1 MKKENGIT
9 IVALSVTIIVLLILA
24 GISIKLVL
32 DNNGIIGNAQT
43 AKNQY
48 TEAEANTEQGIG
60 ELSNVLSSNLNH
72 NRNNGT
78 NTTTNTVN
86 PTPTPEPTKYTLTI
100 NAGAG
105 TTTGSTNVQGTS
117 GSTVTVST
125 PTPPSG
131 YTVILNGNDGVIGT
145 SSTASFKTTYSF
157 SRWNL
162 SGGGSISGTTY
173 TFGNSNGTLTA
184 QYIHTGRSL
193 PTATRSGYTFKGWY
207 TTATGGTKVGDAGT
221 VYTPT
226 SNVTIYAQWEKNVI
240 TSKLT
245 LNTGAGKA
253 NSDTSFQGNSGTSIA
268 ITSPTAPSSYV
279 LYLENNDGSYSSTTL
294 TSSFTFSGWSLSGGG
309 SISGSTYTFGDTD
322 GTLTAQY
329 TQKGITLTKPTRTG
343 YTLKGWYTASSGG
356 TKVGNGGD
364 VYKPSANGTTIYA
377 QWEQI
382 IVTSKV
388 TLNVGAGTANSDTSF
403 QGNSGTSITITKP
416 TAPSSY
422 TVYLENND
430 GSYSS
435 TSARSTFKFSGW
447 SLSGGGS
454 ISGSTYTFGD
464 TDGTLTAQYTQKG
477 ITLTKPTR
485 TGYTLKGWYTASSG
499 GTKVGNGGDVYKP
512 SANGTTIYAQW
523 EKDASAEYTLT
534 INAGAGTA
542 AGETSITGT
551 PGTTVKILNPYPPS
565 GYTITFNANNGYCST
580 GSLTTSY
587 SFNRWT
593 VTSGYGSVSG
603 QTYTFGNGNGTVTAS
618 YYQNGA
624 CLPTAT
630 RSGYTFKGW
639 YTYSSGGSKAGSA
652 GEYYYPSSNITL
664 YAQWEQVAS
673 VPDLTSSN
681 TTFRASTTN
690 WTNEY
695 VTVNVSTTVSGY
707 TLQTTTGNPTVE
719 SNWANTAYVTA
730 TSNCTVYA
738 RLTNG
743 STSGNYTSYNVTNID
758 KTPPAVMGK
767 GKMVINIDKAK
778 NQGYLQM
785 NSINDYE
792 SGISKLICY
801 YKFDG
806 DSYFTLLDS
815 YTYVT
820 MNGSEKGMNGGSYG
834 FTVTSSKIN
843 SSATGTLYMYANL
856 FDVAGN
862 CTKSYVASINLSTGS
877 ANYQEEVVSYSPIIT
892 QDTYSATDG
901 PVMVTARSP
910 QSGYTV
916 QITMEDPTVEEN
928 WEDISYIGVYEN
940 TTVYARLKSGSTTY
954 SYSTY
959 NVTNINSYDYT
970 SGRGRNTLAVDKS
983 VNKFSYQLNSIPA
996 GTGTAKTQTFKMY
1009 YRVKGSN
1016 GYQLKEVQ
1024 ESVSSGGSLRLT
1036 VEDSNLMN
1044 KKVFVYVVIINSDG
1058 TRTLVKEAWIDSSVS
1073 PWKTYY
1079 AEA

>member
-117 GSTVTVST
+117 GSKVTVST

-184 QYIHTGRSL
+184 QYTHTGRSL

-253 NSDTSFQGNSGTSIA
+253 NSDTSFQGNSGTSIT
-268 ITSPTAPSSYV
+268 ITNPTAPSSYV

-403 QGNSGTSITITKP
+403 QGNSGTSITITNP

-435 TSARSTFKFSGW
+435 TSAKSTFKFSGW

-454 ISGSTYTFGD
+454 ISGSTYTFG
-464 TDGTLTAQYTQKG
+464 TSNGTLTAQYTQTG
-477 ITLTKPTR
+477 ITLTRPTR

-551 PGTTVKILNPYPPS
+551 PGTTVKMLNPYPPS

-580 GSLTTSY
+580 SSLTTSY
-587 SFNRWT
+587 SFNGWT

-618 YYQNGA
+618 YNQNGA
-624 CLPTAT
+624 YLPTAT

-664 YAQWEQVAS
+664 YAQW
-673 VPDLTSSN
+673 
-681 TTFRASTTN
+681 
-690 WTNEY
+690 
-695 VTVNVSTTVSGY
+695 
-707 TLQTTTGNPTVE
+707 
-719 SNWANTAYVTA
+719 A
-730 TSNCTVYA
+730 TDA
-738 RLTNG
+738 
-743 STSGNYTSYNVTNID
+743 
-758 KTPPAVMGK
+758 
-767 GKMVINIDKAK
+767 
-778 NQGYLQM
+778 
-785 NSINDYE
+785 
-792 SGISKLICY
+792 
-801 YKFDG
+801 
-806 DSYFTLLDS
+806 
-815 YTYVT
+815 
-820 MNGSEKGMNGGSYG
+820 
-834 FTVTSSKIN
+834 
-843 SSATGTLYMYANL
+843 
-856 FDVAGN
+856 
-862 CTKSYVASINLSTGS
+862 
-877 ANYQEEVVSYSPIIT
+877 YSPIIT
-892 QDTYSATDG
+892 QDTYSATNG
-901 PVMVTARSP
+901 PVTVTARSP

-916 QITMEDPTVEEN
+916 QITMEDPTVESN
-928 WEDISYIGVYEN
+928 WEDISSIAVYEN
-940 TTVYARLKSGSTTY
+940 TAVYVRLKNGSTTY
-954 SYSTY
+954 SYSTH
-959 NVTNINSYDYT
+959 NVTNINAFNYT
-970 SGRGRNTLAVDKS
+970 SGRGRNTLVIDTS
-983 VNKFSYQLNSIPA
+983 TYTVQYQLNSIP
-996 GTGTAKTQTFKMY
+996 TGSSTTKTFTAY
-1009 YRVKGSN
+1009 YRVEGDNSYK
-1016 GYQLKEVQ
+1016 VQ
-1024 ESVSSGGSLRLT
+1024 EFSATVVSGGSYRLNMP
-1036 VEDSNLMN
+1036 VDSSAMS
-1044 KKVFVYVVIINSDG
+1044 KKVYVYVVITNTDG
-1058 TRTLVKEAWIDSSVS
+1058 TRTLVRKAWINCKTGS
-1073 PWKTYY
+1073 TYY
-1079 AEA
+1079 DP

>member
-1 MKKENGIT
+1 MMKKEKGIT

-60 ELSNVLSSNLNH
+60 ELSNALSSNLNH

-105 TTTGSTNVQGTS
+105 TTTGSTNIQGTS
-117 GSTVTVST
+117 GSKVTVSI

-184 QYIHTGRSL
+184 QYTHTGRSL

-207 TTATGGTKVGDAGT
+207 TTATGGKKVGDAGT

-253 NSDTSFQGNSGTSIA
+253 NSDTSFQGNSGTSIT
-268 ITSPTAPSSYV
+268 ITNPTAPSSYV

-403 QGNSGTSITITKP
+403 QGNSGTSITITNP

-454 ISGSTYTFGD
+454 ISGSTYTFG
-464 TDGTLTAQYTQKG
+464 TSNGTLTAQYTQTG
-477 ITLTKPTR
+477 ITLTRPTR

-551 PGTTVKILNPYPPS
+551 PGTTVKMLNPYPPS
-565 GYTITFNANNGYCST
+565 GYTIKFNANNGYCST
-580 GSLTTSY
+580 SSLTTSY

-624 CLPTAT
+624 YLPTAT

-664 YAQWEQVAS
+664 YAQW
-673 VPDLTSSN
+673 
-681 TTFRASTTN
+681 
-690 WTNEY
+690 
-695 VTVNVSTTVSGY
+695 
-707 TLQTTTGNPTVE
+707 
-719 SNWANTAYVTA
+719 A
-730 TSNCTVYA
+730 TDA
-738 RLTNG
+738 
-743 STSGNYTSYNVTNID
+743 
-758 KTPPAVMGK
+758 
-767 GKMVINIDKAK
+767 
-778 NQGYLQM
+778 
-785 NSINDYE
+785 
-792 SGISKLICY
+792 
-801 YKFDG
+801 
-806 DSYFTLLDS
+806 
-815 YTYVT
+815 
-820 MNGSEKGMNGGSYG
+820 
-834 FTVTSSKIN
+834 
-843 SSATGTLYMYANL
+843 
-856 FDVAGN
+856 
-862 CTKSYVASINLSTGS
+862 
-877 ANYQEEVVSYSPIIT
+877 YSPIIT
-892 QDTYSATDG
+892 QDTYSATNG
-901 PVMVTARSP
+901 PVTVTARSP

-916 QITMEDPTVEEN
+916 QITMEDPTVESN
-928 WEDISYIGVYEN
+928 WEDISSIAVYEN
-940 TTVYARLKSGSTTY
+940 TAVYVRLKNGSTTY
-954 SYSTY
+954 SYSTH
-959 NVTNINSYDYT
+959 NVTNINAFNYT
-970 SGRGRNTLAVDKS
+970 SGRGHNTLVIDTS
-983 VNKFSYQLNSIPA
+983 TYTVQYQLNSIP
-996 GTGTAKTQTFKMY
+996 TGSSTTKTFTAY
-1009 YRVKGSN
+1009 YRVEGDSSYK
-1016 GYQLKEVQ
+1016 VQ
-1024 ESVSSGGSLRLT
+1024 EFSATVVSGGSYRLNMP
-1036 VEDSNLMN
+1036 VDSSAMS
-1044 KKVFVYVVIINSDG
+1044 KKVYVYVVITNTDG
-1058 TRTLVKEAWIDSSVS
+1058 TRTLVRKAWINCKTGS
-1073 PWKTYY
+1073 TYY
-1079 AEA
+1079 DP

>member
-1 MKKENGIT
+1 MKKEKGIT

-48 TEAEANTEQGIG
+48 IEAEANTEQGIG
-60 ELSNVLSSNLNH
+60 ELSNALSSNLNH

-184 QYIHTGRSL
+184 QYTHTGRSL

-253 NSDTSFQGNSGTSIA
+253 NSDTSFQGNSGTSIT
-268 ITSPTAPSSYV
+268 ITNPTAPSSYTV
-279 LYLENNDGSYSSTTL
+279 YLENNDGSYSSTTL

-329 TQKGITLTKPTRTG
+329 TQTGITLTRPTRTG

-364 VYKPSANGTTIYA
+364 VYKPSANGT
-377 QWEQI
+377 
-382 IVTSKV
+382 
-388 TLNVGAGTANSDTSF
+388 
-403 QGNSGTSITITKP
+403 
-416 TAPSSY
+416 
-422 TVYLENND
+422 
-430 GSYSS
+430 
-435 TSARSTFKFSGW
+435 
-447 SLSGGGS
+447 
-454 ISGSTYTFGD
+454 
-464 TDGTLTAQYTQKG
+464 
-477 ITLTKPTR
+477 
-485 TGYTLKGWYTASSG
+485 
-499 GTKVGNGGDVYKP
+499 
-512 SANGTTIYAQW
+512 
-523 EKDASAEYTLT
+523 
-534 INAGAGTA
+534 
-542 AGETSITGT
+542 
-551 PGTTVKILNPYPPS
+551 
-565 GYTITFNANNGYCST
+565 
-580 GSLTTSY
+580 
-587 SFNRWT
+587 
-593 VTSGYGSVSG
+593 
-603 QTYTFGNGNGTVTAS
+603 
-618 YYQNGA
+618 
-624 CLPTAT
+624 
-630 RSGYTFKGW
+630 
-639 YTYSSGGSKAGSA
+639 
-652 GEYYYPSSNITL
+652 TL

-719 SNWANTAYVTA
+719 SNWANTSYVTA

-758 KTPPAVMGK
+758 KTPPAVMGR
-767 GKMVINIDKAK
+767 GKMTISIEKAK
-778 NQGYLQM
+778 NKGYLQM

-820 MNGSEKGMNGGSYG
+820 MNGSEKGMNGGSYR

-856 FDVAGN
+856 YDVAGN
-862 CTKSYVASINLSTGS
+862 CTKSYVASINLSTGLT
-877 ANYQEEVVSYSPIIT
+877 NYQEEVVSYTPIFTPSTTAYMTDANGASVTVRVTSPVSE
-892 QDTYSATDG
+892 Y
-901 PVMVTARSP
+901 
-910 QSGYTV
+910 YV
-916 QITMEDPTVEEN
+916 QTTTLDPTVSSN
-928 WEDISYIGVYEN
+928 WSN
-940 TTVYARLKSGSTTY
+940 TTTRTFSQNGTLYARLTNGYTTY
-954 SYSTY
+954 DYVEY
-959 NVTNINSYDYT
+959 NVTNIASSAYSYGKGMVT
-970 SGRGRNTLAVDKS
+970 ISRNNTL
-983 VNKFSYQLNSIPA
+983 NKVYMQLNSLRCHSSGI
-996 GTGTAKTQTFKMY
+996 KKFILY
-1009 YRVKGSN
+1009 YRTDESEMYKFVEFDASSSPIQAGGSYRVEAQDADFA
-1016 GYQLKEVQ
+1016 GKKIYAYTTGIP
-1024 ESVSSGGSLRLT
+1024 VSSTGAYTST
-1036 VEDSNLMN
+1036 VECTISA
-1044 KKVFVYVVIINSDG
+1044 DG
-1058 TRTLVKEAWIDSSVS
+1058 STTTVGQ
-1073 PWKTYY
+1073 
-1079 AEA
+1079 

>member
-1 MKKENGIT
+1 MKKEKGIT

-48 TEAEANTEQGIG
+48 IEAEANTEQGIG
-60 ELSNVLSSNLNH
+60 ELSNALSSSLNH

-78 NTTTNTVN
+78 DTTTNTVN

-117 GSTVTVST
+117 GSKVTVST

-184 QYIHTGRSL
+184 QYTHTGRSL

-221 VYTPT
+221 VYRPT
-226 SNVTIYAQWEKNVI
+226 SNVTIYAQWEQIIV
-240 TSKLT
+240 TSRVT
-245 LNTGAGKA
+245 LNVGAGKA
-253 NSDTSFQGNSGTSIA
+253 NSDTSFQGNSGTSI
-268 ITSPTAPSSYV
+268 
-279 LYLENNDGSYSSTTL
+279 
-294 TSSFTFSGWSLSGGG
+294 
-309 SISGSTYTFGDTD
+309 
-322 GTLTAQY
+322 
-329 TQKGITLTKPTRTG
+329 
-343 YTLKGWYTASSGG
+343 
-356 TKVGNGGD
+356 
-364 VYKPSANGTTIYA
+364 
-377 QWEQI
+377 
-382 IVTSKV
+382 
-388 TLNVGAGTANSDTSF
+388 
-403 QGNSGTSITITKP
+403 TITNP

-454 ISGSTYTFGD
+454 ISGSTYTFG
-464 TDGTLTAQYTQKG
+464 TSNGTLTAQYTQTG
-477 ITLTKPTR
+477 ITLTRPTR

-551 PGTTVKILNPYPPS
+551 PGTTVKMLNPYPPS

-580 GSLTTSY
+580 SSLTTSY
-587 SFNRWT
+587 SFNGWT

-681 TTFRASTTN
+681 TTFRTSTTN
-690 WTNEY
+690 WTHEY

-758 KTPPAVMGK
+758 KTKPDAIGK
-767 GKMVINIDKAK
+767 GRLTISVDKAK

-785 NSINDYE
+785 NSIYDQ
-792 SGISKLICY
+792 
-801 YKFDG
+801 G
-806 DSYFTLLDS
+806 DSGQTASGVARIDGYYRFEGESTATFISS
-815 YTYVT
+815 YTYAT
-820 MNGSEKGMNGGSYG
+820 INGSEVGMSGGSCR
-834 FTVTSSKIN
+834 FAATSSKITP
-843 SSATGTLYMYANL
+843 SATGTLYMYAIVY
-856 FDVAGN
+856 DVAGN
-862 CTKSYVASINLSTGS
+862 YQRSWTASINLADTSDTK
-877 ANYQEEVVSYSPIIT
+877 YFEE
-892 QDTYSATDG
+892 
-901 PVMVTARSP
+901 
-910 QSGYTV
+910 
-916 QITMEDPTVEEN
+916 
-928 WEDISYIGVYEN
+928 
-940 TTVYARLKSGSTTY
+940 
-954 SYSTY
+954 
-959 NVTNINSYDYT
+959 
-970 SGRGRNTLAVDKS
+970 
-983 VNKFSYQLNSIPA
+983 
-996 GTGTAKTQTFKMY
+996 
-1009 YRVKGSN
+1009 
-1016 GYQLKEVQ
+1016 
-1024 ESVSSGGSLRLT
+1024 
-1036 VEDSNLMN
+1036 
-1044 KKVFVYVVIINSDG
+1044 
-1058 TRTLVKEAWIDSSVS
+1058 
-1073 PWKTYY
+1073 
-1079 AEA
+1079 

>member
-48 TEAEANTEQGIG
+48 IEAEANTEQGIG
-60 ELSNVLSSNLNH
+60 ELSNALSSSLNH

-86 PTPTPEPTKYTLTI
+86 PTPTPEPTKYSLTI

-184 QYIHTGRSL
+184 QYTHTGRSL

-240 TSKLT
+240 TSK
-245 LNTGAGKA
+245 
-253 NSDTSFQGNSGTSIA
+253 
-268 ITSPTAPSSYV
+268 
-279 LYLENNDGSYSSTTL
+279 
-294 TSSFTFSGWSLSGGG
+294 
-309 SISGSTYTFGDTD
+309 
-322 GTLTAQY
+322 
-329 TQKGITLTKPTRTG
+329 
-343 YTLKGWYTASSGG
+343 
-356 TKVGNGGD
+356 
-364 VYKPSANGTTIYA
+364 
-377 QWEQI
+377 
-382 IVTSKV
+382 V

-403 QGNSGTSITITKP
+403 QGNSGTSITITNP

-464 TDGTLTAQYTQKG
+464 TDGTLTAQYTQIG
-477 ITLTKPTR
+477 ITLTRPTRTGYTLKGWYTASSGGTKVGNGGDVYKPSANGTTIYAQWEQIIVTSRVTLNVGAGTANSDTSFQGNSGTSITITNPTAPSSYTVYLENNDGSYSSTSARSTFKFSGWSLSGGGSISGSTYTFGDTDGTLTAQYTQIGITLTRPTR

-551 PGTTVKILNPYPPS
+551 PGTTVKMLNPYPPS

-580 GSLTTSY
+580 SSLTTSY
-587 SFNRWT
+587 SFNGWT

-624 CLPTAT
+624 YLPTAT

-639 YTYSSGGSKAGSA
+639 YTYSSGGSKAGDA
-652 GEYYYPSSNITL
+652 GAYYYPSSNITL
-664 YAQWEQVAS
+664 YAQWAT
-673 VPDLTSSN
+673 D
-681 TTFRASTTN
+681 
-690 WTNEY
+690 
-695 VTVNVSTTVSGY
+695 
-707 TLQTTTGNPTVE
+707 
-719 SNWANTAYVTA
+719 AN
-730 TSNCTVYA
+730 
-738 RLTNG
+738 
-743 STSGNYTSYNVTNID
+743 
-758 KTPPAVMGK
+758 
-767 GKMVINIDKAK
+767 
-778 NQGYLQM
+778 
-785 NSINDYE
+785 
-792 SGISKLICY
+792 
-801 YKFDG
+801 
-806 DSYFTLLDS
+806 
-815 YTYVT
+815 
-820 MNGSEKGMNGGSYG
+820 
-834 FTVTSSKIN
+834 
-843 SSATGTLYMYANL
+843 
-856 FDVAGN
+856 
-862 CTKSYVASINLSTGS
+862 
-877 ANYQEEVVSYSPIIT
+877 SPIIT
-892 QDTYSATDG
+892 QDTYSATNG
-901 PVMVTARSP
+901 PVTVTARSP

-916 QITMEDPTVEEN
+916 QITMEDPTVESN
-928 WEDISYIGVYEN
+928 WEDISSIAVYEN
-940 TTVYARLKSGSTTY
+940 TAVYVRLKNGSTTY
-954 SYSTY
+954 SYSTH
-959 NVTNINSYDYT
+959 NVTNINAFNYT
-970 SGRGRNTLAVDKS
+970 SGRGRNTLSVDKS
-983 VNKFSYQLNSIPA
+983 TYTVHYQLNSIPA
-996 GTGTAKTQTFKMY
+996 GSSTTKTFTAY
-1009 YRVKGSN
+1009 YRVEGDSSYK
-1016 GYQLKEVQ
+1016 VQ
-1024 ESVSSGGSLRLT
+1024 EVSDTIISGGSRRLNMP
-1036 VEDSNLMN
+1036 VDSSTMS
-1044 KKVFVYVVIINSDG
+1044 KKVYVYVVITNTDG
-1058 TRTLVKEAWIDSSVS
+1058 TRTLVRKAWINCKTGS
-1073 PWKTYY
+1073 TYY
-1079 AEA
+1079 DP

>member
-1 MKKENGIT
+1 MKKEKGIT

-48 TEAEANTEQGIG
+48 IEAEANTELGIG
-60 ELSNVLSSNLNH
+60 ELSNALSSSLNH

-78 NTTTNTVN
+78 DTTTNTVN

-117 GSTVTVST
+117 GSKVTVST

-184 QYIHTGRSL
+184 QYTHTGRSL

-253 NSDTSFQGNSGTSIA
+253 NSDTSFQGNSGTSI
-268 ITSPTAPSSYV
+268 
-279 LYLENNDGSYSSTTL
+279 
-294 TSSFTFSGWSLSGGG
+294 
-309 SISGSTYTFGDTD
+309 
-322 GTLTAQY
+322 
-329 TQKGITLTKPTRTG
+329 
-343 YTLKGWYTASSGG
+343 
-356 TKVGNGGD
+356 
-364 VYKPSANGTTIYA
+364 
-377 QWEQI
+377 
-382 IVTSKV
+382 
-388 TLNVGAGTANSDTSF
+388 
-403 QGNSGTSITITKP
+403 TITNP

-454 ISGSTYTFGD
+454 ISGSTYTFG
-464 TDGTLTAQYTQKG
+464 TSDGTLTAQYTQTG
-477 ITLTKPTR
+477 ITLLRPTR

-551 PGTTVKILNPYPPS
+551 PGTTVKMLNPYPPS

-580 GSLTTSY
+580 SSLTTSY
-587 SFNRWT
+587 SFNGWT

-681 TTFRASTTN
+681 TTFRTSTTN
-690 WTNEY
+690 WTHEY

-758 KTPPAVMGK
+758 KTKPDAIGK
-767 GKMVINIDKAK
+767 GRLTISVDKAK

-785 NSINDYE
+785 NSIYDQ
-792 SGISKLICY
+792 
-801 YKFDG
+801 G
-806 DSYFTLLDS
+806 DSGQTASGVARIDGYYRFEGESTATFISS
-815 YTYVT
+815 YTYAT
-820 MNGSEKGMNGGSYG
+820 INGSEVGMSGGSCR
-834 FTVTSSKIN
+834 FAATSSKITP
-843 SSATGTLYMYANL
+843 SATGTLYMYAIVY
-856 FDVAGN
+856 DVAGN
-862 CTKSYVASINLSTGS
+862 YQRSWTASINLADTSDTK
-877 ANYQEEVVSYSPIIT
+877 YFEE
-892 QDTYSATDG
+892 
-901 PVMVTARSP
+901 
-910 QSGYTV
+910 
-916 QITMEDPTVEEN
+916 
-928 WEDISYIGVYEN
+928 
-940 TTVYARLKSGSTTY
+940 
-954 SYSTY
+954 
-959 NVTNINSYDYT
+959 
-970 SGRGRNTLAVDKS
+970 
-983 VNKFSYQLNSIPA
+983 
-996 GTGTAKTQTFKMY
+996 
-1009 YRVKGSN
+1009 
-1016 GYQLKEVQ
+1016 
-1024 ESVSSGGSLRLT
+1024 
-1036 VEDSNLMN
+1036 
-1044 KKVFVYVVIINSDG
+1044 
-1058 TRTLVKEAWIDSSVS
+1058 
-1073 PWKTYY
+1073 
-1079 AEA
+1079 

>member
-48 TEAEANTEQGIG
+48 TEAEANAEQGIG

-100 NAGAG
+100 NAGVG
-105 TTTGSTNVQGTS
+105 TTTGSKNVQGTS
-117 GSTVTVST
+117 GSTVTVSN

-131 YTVILNGNDGVIGT
+131 YTVTLNGNDGVIGT

-184 QYIHTGRSL
+184 QYTHTGRSL

-253 NSDTSFQGNSGTSIA
+253 NSDTSFQGNSGTSIT

-403 QGNSGTSITITKP
+403 QGNSGTSITITNP

-422 TVYLENND
+422 IVYLENND

-454 ISGSTYTFGD
+454 ISGSTYTFG
-464 TDGTLTAQYTQKG
+464 TSNGTLTAQYTQTG
-477 ITLTKPTR
+477 ITLTRPTR

-624 CLPTAT
+624 YLPTAT

-664 YAQWEQVAS
+664 YAQWAT
-673 VPDLTSSN
+673 D
-681 TTFRASTTN
+681 
-690 WTNEY
+690 
-695 VTVNVSTTVSGY
+695 
-707 TLQTTTGNPTVE
+707 
-719 SNWANTAYVTA
+719 AN
-730 TSNCTVYA
+730 
-738 RLTNG
+738 
-743 STSGNYTSYNVTNID
+743 
-758 KTPPAVMGK
+758 
-767 GKMVINIDKAK
+767 
-778 NQGYLQM
+778 
-785 NSINDYE
+785 
-792 SGISKLICY
+792 
-801 YKFDG
+801 
-806 DSYFTLLDS
+806 
-815 YTYVT
+815 
-820 MNGSEKGMNGGSYG
+820 
-834 FTVTSSKIN
+834 
-843 SSATGTLYMYANL
+843 
-856 FDVAGN
+856 
-862 CTKSYVASINLSTGS
+862 
-877 ANYQEEVVSYSPIIT
+877 SPIIT
-892 QDTYSATDG
+892 QDTYSATNG
-901 PVMVTARSP
+901 PVTVTARSP

-916 QITMEDPTVEEN
+916 QITMEDPTVESN
-928 WEDISYIGVYEN
+928 WEDISSIAVYEN
-940 TTVYARLKSGSTTY
+940 TAVYVRLKNGSTTY
-954 SYSTY
+954 SYSTH
-959 NVTNINSYDYT
+959 NVTNINAFNYT
-970 SGRGRNTLAVDKS
+970 SGRGRNTLVIDTS
-983 VNKFSYQLNSIPA
+983 TYTVQYQLNSIP
-996 GTGTAKTQTFKMY
+996 TGSSTTKTFTAY
-1009 YRVKGSN
+1009 YRVEGDNSYKVREFSAT
-1016 GYQLKEVQ
+1016 V
-1024 ESVSSGGSLRLT
+1024 VSGGSYRLNMP
-1036 VEDSNLMN
+1036 VDSSAMS
-1044 KKVFVYVVIINSDG
+1044 KKVYVYVVITNTDG
-1058 TRTLVKEAWIDSSVS
+1058 TRTLVRKAWINCKTGS
-1073 PWKTYY
+1073 TYY
-1079 AEA
+1079 DP

>member
-1 MKKENGIT
+1 MKKEKGIT

-48 TEAEANTEQGIG
+48 IEAEANTEQGIG
-60 ELSNVLSSNLNH
+60 ELSNALSSNLNH

-253 NSDTSFQGNSGTSIA
+253 NSDTSFQGNSGTSI
-268 ITSPTAPSSYV
+268 
-279 LYLENNDGSYSSTTL
+279 
-294 TSSFTFSGWSLSGGG
+294 
-309 SISGSTYTFGDTD
+309 
-322 GTLTAQY
+322 
-329 TQKGITLTKPTRTG
+329 
-343 YTLKGWYTASSGG
+343 
-356 TKVGNGGD
+356 
-364 VYKPSANGTTIYA
+364 
-377 QWEQI
+377 
-382 IVTSKV
+382 
-388 TLNVGAGTANSDTSF
+388 
-403 QGNSGTSITITKP
+403 TITNP

-435 TSARSTFKFSGW
+435 TSAKSTFKFSGW

-464 TDGTLTAQYTQKG
+464 TDGTLTAQYTQTG
-477 ITLTKPTR
+477 ITLTRPTR

-542 AGETSITGT
+542 TGETTITGA
-551 PGTTVKILNPYPPS
+551 PGTTVTMLNPYPPS
-565 GYTITFNANNGYCST
+565 GYTIKFNENNGYCST
-580 GSLTTSY
+580 SSITTAY
-587 SFNRWT
+587 SFNGWT

-603 QTYTFGNGNGTVTAS
+603 RTYTFGNGNGTVTAS

-681 TTFRASTTN
+681 TTFRTSTTN

-758 KTPPAVMGK
+758 KTKPDAIGK
-767 GKMVINIDKAK
+767 GRLTISVDKAK

-785 NSINDYE
+785 NSIYDQ
-792 SGISKLICY
+792 
-801 YKFDG
+801 G
-806 DSYFTLLDS
+806 DSGQTASGVARIDGYYRFEGESTATFISS
-815 YTYVT
+815 YTYAT
-820 MNGSEKGMNGGSYG
+820 INGSEVGMSGGSCR
-834 FTVTSSKIN
+834 FAATSSKITP
-843 SSATGTLYMYANL
+843 SATGTLYMYAIVY
-856 FDVAGN
+856 DVAGN
-862 CTKSYVASINLSTGS
+862 YQRSWTASINLADTSDTK
-877 ANYQEEVVSYSPIIT
+877 YFEE
-892 QDTYSATDG
+892 
-901 PVMVTARSP
+901 
-910 QSGYTV
+910 
-916 QITMEDPTVEEN
+916 
-928 WEDISYIGVYEN
+928 
-940 TTVYARLKSGSTTY
+940 
-954 SYSTY
+954 
-959 NVTNINSYDYT
+959 
-970 SGRGRNTLAVDKS
+970 
-983 VNKFSYQLNSIPA
+983 
-996 GTGTAKTQTFKMY
+996 
-1009 YRVKGSN
+1009 
-1016 GYQLKEVQ
+1016 
-1024 ESVSSGGSLRLT
+1024 
-1036 VEDSNLMN
+1036 
-1044 KKVFVYVVIINSDG
+1044 
-1058 TRTLVKEAWIDSSVS
+1058 
-1073 PWKTYY
+1073 
-1079 AEA
+1079 

>member
-1 MKKENGIT
+1 MKKEKGIT
-9 IVALSVTIIVLLILA
+9 IVALSVTIIVLLIIA

-48 TEAEANTEQGIG
+48 IEAEANTEQGIG
-60 ELSNVLSSNLNH
+60 ELSNALSSNLNH
-72 NRNNGT
+72 NRDDGT

-117 GSTVTVST
+117 GSTVTVSN

-131 YTVILNGNDGVIGT
+131 YTVTLNGNDGVIGT

-184 QYIHTGRSL
+184 QYTHTGRSL

-207 TTATGGTKVGDAGT
+207 TTVTGGTKVGDAGT

-245 LNTGAGKA
+245 LNTGAGTA

-403 QGNSGTSITITKP
+403 QGNSGTSITITNP

-454 ISGSTYTFGD
+454 ISGSTYTFG
-464 TDGTLTAQYTQKG
+464 TSNGTLTAQYTQTG
-477 ITLTKPTR
+477 ITLTRPTR

-542 AGETSITGT
+542 TGETTITGA
-551 PGTTVKILNPYPPS
+551 PGTTVTMLNPYPPS
-565 GYTITFNANNGYCST
+565 GYTIIFNENNGYCST
-580 GSLTTSY
+580 SSITTAY
-587 SFNRWT
+587 SFSGWT

-603 QTYTFGNGNGTVTAS
+603 RTYTFGNGNGTVTAS

-624 CLPTAT
+624 YLPTAT

-719 SNWANTAYVTA
+719 SNWANTSYVTA

-758 KTPPAVMGK
+758 KTKPDAIGK
-767 GKMVINIDKAK
+767 GRLTISMDTAK
-778 NQGYLQM
+778 NNGFLQM
-785 NSINDYE
+785 NSIYDQ
-792 SGISKLICY
+792 
-801 YKFDG
+801 G
-806 DSYFTLLDS
+806 DSGQTASGVARIDGYYRFEGESTATFIGS
-815 YTYVT
+815 YTYAT
-820 MNGSEKGMNGGSYG
+820 INGSEVGMSGGSCR
-834 FTVTSSKIN
+834 FTATSSKIT
-843 SSATGTLYMYANL
+843 SSATGTLYMYAIVY
-856 FDVAGN
+856 DVAGN
-862 CTKSYVASINLSTGS
+862 YQRSWTASINLS
-877 ANYQEEVVSYSPIIT
+877 NYADTSYFEE
-892 QDTYSATDG
+892 
-901 PVMVTARSP
+901 
-910 QSGYTV
+910 
-916 QITMEDPTVEEN
+916 
-928 WEDISYIGVYEN
+928 
-940 TTVYARLKSGSTTY
+940 
-954 SYSTY
+954 
-959 NVTNINSYDYT
+959 
-970 SGRGRNTLAVDKS
+970 
-983 VNKFSYQLNSIPA
+983 
-996 GTGTAKTQTFKMY
+996 
-1009 YRVKGSN
+1009 
-1016 GYQLKEVQ
+1016 
-1024 ESVSSGGSLRLT
+1024 
-1036 VEDSNLMN
+1036 
-1044 KKVFVYVVIINSDG
+1044 
-1058 TRTLVKEAWIDSSVS
+1058 
-1073 PWKTYY
+1073 
-1079 AEA
+1079 

>member
-1 MKKENGIT
+1 MKKEKGIT

-48 TEAEANTEQGIG
+48 IEAEANTEQGIG
-60 ELSNVLSSNLNH
+60 ELSNALSSNLNH
-72 NRNNGT
+72 NRDDGT

-117 GSTVTVST
+117 GSKVTVST

-131 YTVILNGNDGVIGT
+131 YTVTLNGNDGVIGT

-184 QYIHTGRSL
+184 QYTHTGRSL

-207 TTATGGTKVGDAGT
+207 TTVTGGTKVGDAGT

-245 LNTGAGKA
+245 LNTGAGTA
-253 NSDTSFQGNSGTSIA
+253 NSDTSFQGNSGTSIT
-268 ITSPTAPSSYV
+268 ITNPTAPSSYV

-388 TLNVGAGTANSDTSF
+388 TLNVGAGKANSDTSF
-403 QGNSGTSITITKP
+403 QGNSGTSITITNP

-454 ISGSTYTFGD
+454 ISGSTYTFG
-464 TDGTLTAQYTQKG
+464 TSDGTLTAQYTQTG
-477 ITLTKPTR
+477 ITLTRPTR

-551 PGTTVKILNPYPPS
+551 PGTTVKMLNPYPPS

-580 GSLTTSY
+580 SSLTTSY
-587 SFNRWT
+587 SFNSWT

-624 CLPTAT
+624 YLPTAT

-664 YAQWEQVAS
+664 YAQW
-673 VPDLTSSN
+673 
-681 TTFRASTTN
+681 
-690 WTNEY
+690 
-695 VTVNVSTTVSGY
+695 
-707 TLQTTTGNPTVE
+707 
-719 SNWANTAYVTA
+719 A
-730 TSNCTVYA
+730 TDA
-738 RLTNG
+738 
-743 STSGNYTSYNVTNID
+743 
-758 KTPPAVMGK
+758 
-767 GKMVINIDKAK
+767 
-778 NQGYLQM
+778 
-785 NSINDYE
+785 
-792 SGISKLICY
+792 
-801 YKFDG
+801 
-806 DSYFTLLDS
+806 
-815 YTYVT
+815 
-820 MNGSEKGMNGGSYG
+820 
-834 FTVTSSKIN
+834 
-843 SSATGTLYMYANL
+843 
-856 FDVAGN
+856 
-862 CTKSYVASINLSTGS
+862 
-877 ANYQEEVVSYSPIIT
+877 YSPIIT
-892 QDTYSATDG
+892 QDTYSATNG
-901 PVMVTARSP
+901 PVTVTARSP

-916 QITMEDPTVEEN
+916 QITMEDPTVESN
-928 WEDISYIGVYEN
+928 WEDISSIAVYEN
-940 TTVYARLKSGSTTY
+940 TAVYVRLKNGSTTY
-954 SYSTY
+954 SYSTH
-959 NVTNINSYDYT
+959 NVTNINAFNYT
-970 SGRGRNTLAVDKS
+970 SGRGHNTLVIDTS
-983 VNKFSYQLNSIPA
+983 TYTVQYQLNSIP
-996 GTGTAKTQTFKMY
+996 TGSSTTKTFTAY
-1009 YRVKGSN
+1009 YRVEGDNSYK
-1016 GYQLKEVQ
+1016 VQ
-1024 ESVSSGGSLRLT
+1024 EFSATVVSGGSYRLNMP
-1036 VEDSNLMN
+1036 VDSSAMS
-1044 KKVFVYVVIINSDG
+1044 KKVYVYVVITNTDG
-1058 TRTLVKEAWIDSSVS
+1058 TRTLVRKAWINCKTGS
-1073 PWKTYY
+1073 TYY
-1079 AEA
+1079 DP

>member
-1 MKKENGIT
+1 MMKKEKGIT

-117 GSTVTVST
+117 GSKVTVST

-184 QYIHTGRSL
+184 QYTHTGRSL

-253 NSDTSFQGNSGTSIA
+253 NSDTSFQGNSGTSIT
-268 ITSPTAPSSYV
+268 ITNPTAPSSYTV
-279 LYLENNDGSYSSTTL
+279 YLENNDGSYSSTTL

-309 SISGSTYTFGDTD
+309 SISGSTYTFGDID

-329 TQKGITLTKPTRTG
+329 TQTGITLTRPTRTG

-403 QGNSGTSITITKP
+403 QGNSGTSITITNP

-454 ISGSTYTFGD
+454 ISGSTYTFG
-464 TDGTLTAQYTQKG
+464 TSNGTLTAQYTQTG
-477 ITLTKPTR
+477 ITLTRPTR

-542 AGETSITGT
+542 AGETTITGA
-551 PGTTVKILNPYPPS
+551 PGTTVTMLNPYPPS
-565 GYTITFNANNGYCST
+565 GYTITFNENNGYCST
-580 GSLTTSY
+580 SSLTTSY
-587 SFNRWT
+587 SFNSWT

-603 QTYTFGNGNGTVTAS
+603 RTYTFGNGNGTVTAS

-624 CLPTAT
+624 YLPTAT

-664 YAQWEQVAS
+664 YAQW
-673 VPDLTSSN
+673 
-681 TTFRASTTN
+681 
-690 WTNEY
+690 
-695 VTVNVSTTVSGY
+695 
-707 TLQTTTGNPTVE
+707 
-719 SNWANTAYVTA
+719 A
-730 TSNCTVYA
+730 TDA
-738 RLTNG
+738 
-743 STSGNYTSYNVTNID
+743 
-758 KTPPAVMGK
+758 
-767 GKMVINIDKAK
+767 
-778 NQGYLQM
+778 
-785 NSINDYE
+785 
-792 SGISKLICY
+792 
-801 YKFDG
+801 
-806 DSYFTLLDS
+806 
-815 YTYVT
+815 
-820 MNGSEKGMNGGSYG
+820 
-834 FTVTSSKIN
+834 
-843 SSATGTLYMYANL
+843 
-856 FDVAGN
+856 
-862 CTKSYVASINLSTGS
+862 
-877 ANYQEEVVSYSPIIT
+877 YSPIIT
-892 QDTYSATDG
+892 QDTYSATNG
-901 PVMVTARSP
+901 PVTVTARSP

-916 QITMEDPTVEEN
+916 QITMEDPTVESN
-928 WEDISYIGVYEN
+928 WEDISSIAVYEN
-940 TTVYARLKSGSTTY
+940 TAVYVRLKNGSTTY
-954 SYSTY
+954 SYSTH
-959 NVTNINSYDYT
+959 NVTNINAFNYT
-970 SGRGRNTLAVDKS
+970 SGRGHNTLVIDKS
-983 VNKFSYQLNSIPA
+983 TYTVQYQLNSIP
-996 GTGTAKTQTFKMY
+996 TGSSTTKTFTAY
-1009 YRVKGSN
+1009 YRVEGDNSYK
-1016 GYQLKEVQ
+1016 VQ
-1024 ESVSSGGSLRLT
+1024 EFSATVVSGGSYRLNMP
-1036 VEDSNLMN
+1036 VDSSAMS
-1044 KKVFVYVVIINSDG
+1044 KKVYVYVVITNTDG
-1058 TRTLVKEAWIDSSVS
+1058 TRTLVRKAWINCKTGS
-1073 PWKTYY
+1073 TYY
-1079 AEA
+1079 DP

>member
-1 MKKENGIT
+1 MKKEKGIT

-117 GSTVTVST
+117 GSKVTVST

-184 QYIHTGRSL
+184 QYTHTGRSL

-253 NSDTSFQGNSGTSIA
+253 NSDTSFQGNSGTSIT
-268 ITSPTAPSSYV
+268 ITNPTAPSSYV

-403 QGNSGTSITITKP
+403 QGNSGTSITITNP

-454 ISGSTYTFGD
+454 ISGSTYTFG
-464 TDGTLTAQYTQKG
+464 TSDGTLTAQYTQTG
-477 ITLTKPTR
+477 ITLTRPTR

-542 AGETSITGT
+542 TGETTITGA
-551 PGTTVKILNPYPPS
+551 PGTTVTMLNPYPPN

-580 GSLTTSY
+580 SSLTTSY
-587 SFNRWT
+587 SFNSWT

-603 QTYTFGNGNGTVTAS
+603 RTYTFGNGNGTVTAS

-624 CLPTAT
+624 YLPTAT

-664 YAQWEQVAS
+664 YAQW
-673 VPDLTSSN
+673 
-681 TTFRASTTN
+681 
-690 WTNEY
+690 
-695 VTVNVSTTVSGY
+695 
-707 TLQTTTGNPTVE
+707 
-719 SNWANTAYVTA
+719 A
-730 TSNCTVYA
+730 TDA
-738 RLTNG
+738 
-743 STSGNYTSYNVTNID
+743 
-758 KTPPAVMGK
+758 
-767 GKMVINIDKAK
+767 
-778 NQGYLQM
+778 
-785 NSINDYE
+785 
-792 SGISKLICY
+792 
-801 YKFDG
+801 
-806 DSYFTLLDS
+806 
-815 YTYVT
+815 
-820 MNGSEKGMNGGSYG
+820 
-834 FTVTSSKIN
+834 
-843 SSATGTLYMYANL
+843 
-856 FDVAGN
+856 
-862 CTKSYVASINLSTGS
+862 
-877 ANYQEEVVSYSPIIT
+877 YSPIIT
-892 QDTYSATDG
+892 QDTYSATNG
-901 PVMVTARSP
+901 PVTVTARSP

-916 QITMEDPTVEEN
+916 QITMEDPTVESN
-928 WEDISYIGVYEN
+928 WEDISSIAVYEN
-940 TTVYARLKSGSTTY
+940 TAVYVRLKNGSTTY
-954 SYSTY
+954 SYSTH
-959 NVTNINSYDYT
+959 NVTNINAFNYT
-970 SGRGRNTLAVDKS
+970 SGRGHNTLVIDTS
-983 VNKFSYQLNSIPA
+983 TYTVQYQLNSIP
-996 GTGTAKTQTFKMY
+996 TGSSTTKTFTAY
-1009 YRVKGSN
+1009 YRVEGDNSYK
-1016 GYQLKEVQ
+1016 VQ
-1024 ESVSSGGSLRLT
+1024 EFSATVVSGGSYRLNMP
-1036 VEDSNLMN
+1036 VDSSAMS
-1044 KKVFVYVVIINSDG
+1044 KKVYVYVVITNTDG
-1058 TRTLVKEAWIDSSVS
+1058 TRTLVRKAWINCKTGS
-1073 PWKTYY
+1073 TYY
-1079 AEA
+1079 DP

>member
-1 MKKENGIT
+1 MKKEKGIT

-48 TEAEANTEQGIG
+48 IEAEANTEQGIG
-60 ELSNVLSSNLNH
+60 ELSNALSSSLNH

-184 QYIHTGRSL
+184 QYTHTGRSL

-240 TSKLT
+240 TSK
-245 LNTGAGKA
+245 
-253 NSDTSFQGNSGTSIA
+253 
-268 ITSPTAPSSYV
+268 
-279 LYLENNDGSYSSTTL
+279 
-294 TSSFTFSGWSLSGGG
+294 
-309 SISGSTYTFGDTD
+309 
-322 GTLTAQY
+322 
-329 TQKGITLTKPTRTG
+329 
-343 YTLKGWYTASSGG
+343 
-356 TKVGNGGD
+356 
-364 VYKPSANGTTIYA
+364 
-377 QWEQI
+377 
-382 IVTSKV
+382 V

-403 QGNSGTSITITKP
+403 QGNSGTSITITNP

-464 TDGTLTAQYTQKG
+464 TDGTLTAQYTQIG
-477 ITLTKPTR
+477 ITLTRPTR

-512 SANGTTIYAQW
+512 SANGTTI
-523 EKDASAEYTLT
+523 
-534 INAGAGTA
+534 
-542 AGETSITGT
+542 
-551 PGTTVKILNPYPPS
+551 
-565 GYTITFNANNGYCST
+565 
-580 GSLTTSY
+580 
-587 SFNRWT
+587 
-593 VTSGYGSVSG
+593 
-603 QTYTFGNGNGTVTAS
+603 
-618 YYQNGA
+618 
-624 CLPTAT
+624 
-630 RSGYTFKGW
+630 
-639 YTYSSGGSKAGSA
+639 
-652 GEYYYPSSNITL
+652 

-758 KTPPAVMGK
+758 KTKPDAIGK
-767 GKMVINIDKAK
+767 GRLTISIDTVK
-778 NQGYLQM
+778 NNGYLQM
-785 NSINDYE
+785 SSIYDQ
-792 SGISKLICY
+792 
-801 YKFDG
+801 G
-806 DSYFTLLDS
+806 DSGQTASGVARIDGYYRFEGESTATFIGS
-815 YTYVT
+815 YTYAT
-820 MNGSEKGMNGGSYG
+820 INGSEVGMSGGSCR
-834 FTVTSSKIN
+834 FTASSSKIT
-843 SSATGTLYMYANL
+843 SSATGTLYMYAIVY
-856 FDVAGN
+856 DVAGN
-862 CTKSYVASINLSTGS
+862 YQRSWTASINLSD
-877 ANYQEEVVSYSPIIT
+877 IT
-892 QDTYSATDG
+892 
-901 PVMVTARSP
+901 
-910 QSGYTV
+910 
-916 QITMEDPTVEEN
+916 
-928 WEDISYIGVYEN
+928 DISYFE
-940 TTVYARLKSGSTTY
+940 
-954 SYSTY
+954 
-959 NVTNINSYDYT
+959 
-970 SGRGRNTLAVDKS
+970 
-983 VNKFSYQLNSIPA
+983 
-996 GTGTAKTQTFKMY
+996 
-1009 YRVKGSN
+1009 
-1016 GYQLKEVQ
+1016 E
-1024 ESVSSGGSLRLT
+1024 
-1036 VEDSNLMN
+1036 
-1044 KKVFVYVVIINSDG
+1044 
-1058 TRTLVKEAWIDSSVS
+1058 
-1073 PWKTYY
+1073 
-1079 AEA
+1079 

>member
-1 MKKENGIT
+1 MKKEKGIT

-48 TEAEANTEQGIG
+48 IEAEANTEQGIG
-60 ELSNVLSSNLNH
+60 ELSNALSSNLNH
-72 NRNNGT
+72 NRDNGT

-117 GSTVTVST
+117 GSTVTVSK

-131 YTVILNGNDGVIGT
+131 YTVTLNGNDGVIGT

-184 QYIHTGRSL
+184 QYTHTGRSL

-253 NSDTSFQGNSGTSIA
+253 NSDTSFQGNSGTSIT
-268 ITSPTAPSSYV
+268 ITNPTAPSSYTV
-279 LYLENNDGSYSSTTL
+279 YLENNDGSYSSTLVKST
-294 TSSFTFSGWSLSGGG
+294 FKFSGWSLSGGG

-329 TQKGITLTKPTRTG
+329 TQTGITLTRPTRTG

-403 QGNSGTSITITKP
+403 QGNSGTSITITNP

-435 TSARSTFKFSGW
+435 TLVKSTFKFSGW

-454 ISGSTYTFGD
+454 ISGSTYTFG
-464 TDGTLTAQYTQKG
+464 TSNGTLTAQYTQTG
-477 ITLTKPTR
+477 ITLTRPTK

-542 AGETSITGT
+542 TGETTITGA
-551 PGTTVKILNPYPPS
+551 PGTTVTMLNPYPPN

-580 GSLTTSY
+580 SSLTTSY
-587 SFNRWT
+587 SFNSWT

-603 QTYTFGNGNGTVTAS
+603 RTYTFGNGNGTVTAS

-624 CLPTAT
+624 YLPTAT

-664 YAQWEQVAS
+664 YAQW
-673 VPDLTSSN
+673 
-681 TTFRASTTN
+681 
-690 WTNEY
+690 
-695 VTVNVSTTVSGY
+695 
-707 TLQTTTGNPTVE
+707 
-719 SNWANTAYVTA
+719 A
-730 TSNCTVYA
+730 TDA
-738 RLTNG
+738 
-743 STSGNYTSYNVTNID
+743 
-758 KTPPAVMGK
+758 
-767 GKMVINIDKAK
+767 
-778 NQGYLQM
+778 
-785 NSINDYE
+785 
-792 SGISKLICY
+792 
-801 YKFDG
+801 
-806 DSYFTLLDS
+806 
-815 YTYVT
+815 
-820 MNGSEKGMNGGSYG
+820 
-834 FTVTSSKIN
+834 
-843 SSATGTLYMYANL
+843 
-856 FDVAGN
+856 
-862 CTKSYVASINLSTGS
+862 
-877 ANYQEEVVSYSPIIT
+877 YSPIIT
-892 QDTYSATDG
+892 QDTYSATNG
-901 PVMVTARSP
+901 PVTVTARSP

-916 QITMEDPTVEEN
+916 QITMEDPTVESN
-928 WEDISYIGVYEN
+928 WEDISSIAVYEN
-940 TTVYARLKSGSTTY
+940 TAVYVRLKNGSTTY
-954 SYSTY
+954 SYSTH

-983 VNKFSYQLNSIPA
+983 VNKFSYQLNNIPA
-996 GTGTAKTQTFKMY
+996 GTAKTQTFKMY

-1036 VEDSNLMN
+1036 VEDSNLMD

>member
-1 MKKENGIT
+1 MKKEKGIT

-48 TEAEANTEQGIG
+48 IEAEANTEQGIG
-60 ELSNVLSSNLNH
+60 ELSNALSSNLNH
-72 NRNNGT
+72 NRDNGT

-117 GSTVTVST
+117 GSKVTVST

-131 YTVILNGNDGVIGT
+131 YTVTLNGNDGVIGT

-184 QYIHTGRSL
+184 QYTHTGRSL

-226 SNVTIYAQWEKNVI
+226 SNVTIYAQWE
-240 TSKLT
+240 
-245 LNTGAGKA
+245 
-253 NSDTSFQGNSGTSIA
+253 
-268 ITSPTAPSSYV
+268 
-279 LYLENNDGSYSSTTL
+279 
-294 TSSFTFSGWSLSGGG
+294 
-309 SISGSTYTFGDTD
+309 
-322 GTLTAQY
+322 
-329 TQKGITLTKPTRTG
+329 
-343 YTLKGWYTASSGG
+343 
-356 TKVGNGGD
+356 
-364 VYKPSANGTTIYA
+364 
-377 QWEQI
+377 QI

-403 QGNSGTSITITKP
+403 QGNSGTSITITNP

-454 ISGSTYTFGD
+454 ISGSTYTFG
-464 TDGTLTAQYTQKG
+464 TSDGTLTAQYTQTG
-477 ITLTKPTR
+477 ITLTRPTR

-542 AGETSITGT
+542 TGETTITGA
-551 PGTTVKILNPYPPS
+551 PGTTVTMLNPYPPS
-565 GYTITFNANNGYCST
+565 GYTIIFNENNGYCST
-580 GSLTTSY
+580 SSLTTSY
-587 SFNRWT
+587 SFNSWT

-624 CLPTAT
+624 YLPTAT

-681 TTFRASTTN
+681 TTFRTSTTN
-690 WTNEY
+690 WTHEY

-719 SNWANTAYVTA
+719 SNWANTAYATA

-758 KTPPAVMGK
+758 KTKPDAIGK
-767 GKMVINIDKAK
+767 GRLTISVDKAK

-785 NSINDYE
+785 NSIYDQ
-792 SGISKLICY
+792 
-801 YKFDG
+801 G
-806 DSYFTLLDS
+806 DSGQTASGVARIDGYYRFEGESTATFISS
-815 YTYVT
+815 YTYAT
-820 MNGSEKGMNGGSYG
+820 INGSEVGMSGGSCR
-834 FTVTSSKIN
+834 FAATSSKITP
-843 SSATGTLYMYANL
+843 SATGTLYMYAIVY
-856 FDVAGN
+856 DVAGN
-862 CTKSYVASINLSTGS
+862 YQRSWTASINLSTGS
-877 ANYQEEVVSYSPIIT
+877 TNYQEEDV
-892 QDTYSATDG
+892 
-901 PVMVTARSP
+901 
-910 QSGYTV
+910 
-916 QITMEDPTVEEN
+916 
-928 WEDISYIGVYEN
+928 
-940 TTVYARLKSGSTTY
+940 
-954 SYSTY
+954 
-959 NVTNINSYDYT
+959 
-970 SGRGRNTLAVDKS
+970 
-983 VNKFSYQLNSIPA
+983 
-996 GTGTAKTQTFKMY
+996 
-1009 YRVKGSN
+1009 
-1016 GYQLKEVQ
+1016 
-1024 ESVSSGGSLRLT
+1024 
-1036 VEDSNLMN
+1036 
-1044 KKVFVYVVIINSDG
+1044 
-1058 TRTLVKEAWIDSSVS
+1058 
-1073 PWKTYY
+1073 
-1079 AEA
+1079 

>member
-48 TEAEANTEQGIG
+48 IEAEANTEQGIG

-131 YTVILNGNDGVIGT
+131 YTVTLNGNDGVIGT
-145 SSTASFKTTYSF
+145 SSTASFKTTYNF

-184 QYIHTGRSL
+184 QYTHTGRSL

-245 LNTGAGKA
+245 LNTGAGTA

-268 ITSPTAPSSYV
+268 ITS
-279 LYLENNDGSYSSTTL
+279 
-294 TSSFTFSGWSLSGGG
+294 
-309 SISGSTYTFGDTD
+309 
-322 GTLTAQY
+322 
-329 TQKGITLTKPTRTG
+329 
-343 YTLKGWYTASSGG
+343 
-356 TKVGNGGD
+356 
-364 VYKPSANGTTIYA
+364 
-377 QWEQI
+377 
-382 IVTSKV
+382 
-388 TLNVGAGTANSDTSF
+388 
-403 QGNSGTSITITKP
+403 P

-464 TDGTLTAQYTQKG
+464 TDGTLTAQYTQTG
-477 ITLTKPTR
+477 ITLTRPTR
-485 TGYTLKGWYTASSG
+485 PGYTLKGWYTASSG

-523 EKDASAEYTLT
+523 EYNGSASTQYTLT
-534 INAGAGTA
+534 VNAGAGTA
-542 AGETSITGT
+542 TGSTSIHGT
-551 PGTTVKILNPYPPS
+551 SGSTVTISNPTPPS

-580 GSLTTSY
+580 SSLTTSY
-587 SFNRWT
+587 NFNGWT

-624 CLPTAT
+624 YLPTAT

-856 FDVAGN
+856 YDVAGN

-877 ANYQEEVVSYSPIIT
+877 TNYQEEVVSYSPIIT

-928 WEDISYIGVYEN
+928 WEDISSIGVYEN

-970 SGRGRNTLAVDKS
+970 SGRGKNTLAVDKS
-983 VNKFSYQLNSIPA
+983 VNKFYYQLNSIPA
-996 GTGTAKTQTFKMY
+996 GTAKAQTFKMY

>member
-117 GSTVTVST
+117 GSKVTVST

-184 QYIHTGRSL
+184 QYTHTGRSL

-207 TTATGGTKVGDAGT
+207 TTATGGTKIGDAGT

-403 QGNSGTSITITKP
+403 QGNSGTSITITNP

-435 TSARSTFKFSGW
+435 TSAKSTFKFSGW

-454 ISGSTYTFGD
+454 ISGSTYTFG
-464 TDGTLTAQYTQKG
+464 TSNGTLTAQYTQTG
-477 ITLTKPTR
+477 ITLTRPTR

-551 PGTTVKILNPYPPS
+551 PGTTVKMLNPYPPS

-580 GSLTTSY
+580 SSLTTSY
-587 SFNRWT
+587 SFNGWT

-618 YYQNGA
+618 YNQNGA
-624 CLPTAT
+624 YLPTAT

-664 YAQWEQVAS
+664 YAQW
-673 VPDLTSSN
+673 
-681 TTFRASTTN
+681 
-690 WTNEY
+690 
-695 VTVNVSTTVSGY
+695 
-707 TLQTTTGNPTVE
+707 
-719 SNWANTAYVTA
+719 A
-730 TSNCTVYA
+730 TDA
-738 RLTNG
+738 
-743 STSGNYTSYNVTNID
+743 
-758 KTPPAVMGK
+758 
-767 GKMVINIDKAK
+767 
-778 NQGYLQM
+778 
-785 NSINDYE
+785 
-792 SGISKLICY
+792 
-801 YKFDG
+801 
-806 DSYFTLLDS
+806 
-815 YTYVT
+815 
-820 MNGSEKGMNGGSYG
+820 
-834 FTVTSSKIN
+834 
-843 SSATGTLYMYANL
+843 
-856 FDVAGN
+856 
-862 CTKSYVASINLSTGS
+862 
-877 ANYQEEVVSYSPIIT
+877 YSPIIT
-892 QDTYSATDG
+892 QDTYSATNG
-901 PVMVTARSP
+901 PVTVTARSP

-916 QITMEDPTVEEN
+916 QITMEDPTVESN
-928 WEDISYIGVYEN
+928 WEDISSIAVYEN
-940 TTVYARLKSGSTTY
+940 TAVYVRLKNGSTTY
-954 SYSTY
+954 SYSTH
-959 NVTNINSYDYT
+959 NVTNINAFNYT
-970 SGRGRNTLAVDKS
+970 SGRGRNTLVIDTS
-983 VNKFSYQLNSIPA
+983 TYTVQYQLNSIP
-996 GTGTAKTQTFKMY
+996 TGSSTTKTFTAY
-1009 YRVKGSN
+1009 YRVEGDNSYK
-1016 GYQLKEVQ
+1016 VQ
-1024 ESVSSGGSLRLT
+1024 EFSATVVSGGSYRLNMP
-1036 VEDSNLMN
+1036 VDSSAMS
-1044 KKVFVYVVIINSDG
+1044 KKVYVYVVITNTDG
-1058 TRTLVKEAWIDSSVS
+1058 TRTLVRKAWINCKTGS
-1073 PWKTYY
+1073 TYY
-1079 AEA
+1079 DP

>member
-48 TEAEANTEQGIG
+48 IEAEANTEQGIG
-60 ELSNVLSSNLNH
+60 ELSNALSSSLNH

-86 PTPTPEPTKYTLTI
+86 PTPTPEPTKYSLTI

-184 QYIHTGRSL
+184 QYTHTGRSL

-240 TSKLT
+240 TSK
-245 LNTGAGKA
+245 
-253 NSDTSFQGNSGTSIA
+253 
-268 ITSPTAPSSYV
+268 
-279 LYLENNDGSYSSTTL
+279 
-294 TSSFTFSGWSLSGGG
+294 
-309 SISGSTYTFGDTD
+309 
-322 GTLTAQY
+322 
-329 TQKGITLTKPTRTG
+329 
-343 YTLKGWYTASSGG
+343 
-356 TKVGNGGD
+356 
-364 VYKPSANGTTIYA
+364 
-377 QWEQI
+377 
-382 IVTSKV
+382 V

-403 QGNSGTSITITKP
+403 QGNSGTSITITNP

-464 TDGTLTAQYTQKG
+464 TDGTLTAQYTQIG
-477 ITLTKPTR
+477 ITLTRPTR

-551 PGTTVKILNPYPPS
+551 PGTTVKMLNPYPPS

-580 GSLTTSY
+580 SSLTTSY
-587 SFNRWT
+587 SFNGWT

-603 QTYTFGNGNGTVTAS
+603 QTYTFGNGNGTVAAS

-624 CLPTAT
+624 YLPTAT

-758 KTPPAVMGK
+758 KTKPDAIGK
-767 GKMVINIDKAK
+767 GRLTISIDTVK
-778 NQGYLQM
+778 NNGYLQM
-785 NSINDYE
+785 SSIYDQ
-792 SGISKLICY
+792 
-801 YKFDG
+801 G
-806 DSYFTLLDS
+806 DSGQTASGVARIDGYYRFEGESTATFIGS
-815 YTYVT
+815 YTYAT
-820 MNGSEKGMNGGSYG
+820 INGSKVGMSGGSCR
-834 FTVTSSKIN
+834 FTASSSKIT
-843 SSATGTLYMYANL
+843 SSATGTLYMYAIVY
-856 FDVAGN
+856 DVAGN
-862 CTKSYVASINLSTGS
+862 YQRSWTASINLSTGS
-877 ANYQEEVVSYSPIIT
+877 TNYQEEVVSYSPIIT

-928 WEDISYIGVYEN
+928 WEDISSIGVYEN

-983 VNKFSYQLNSIPA
+983 VNKFFYQLNSIPA

>member
-1 MKKENGIT
+1 MKKEKGIT

-48 TEAEANTEQGIG
+48 IEAEANTEKGIG

-105 TTTGSTNVQGTS
+105 TATGSTSVQGTS

-131 YTVILNGNDGVIGT
+131 YTVTLNGNNGVIGT

-184 QYIHTGRSL
+184 QYTHTGRSL

-221 VYTPT
+221 VYRPT
-226 SNVTIYAQWEKNVI
+226 SNVTIYAQWEQIIV
-240 TSKLT
+240 TSRVT
-245 LNTGAGKA
+245 LNVGAGKA
-253 NSDTSFQGNSGTSIA
+253 NSDTSFQGNSGTSI
-268 ITSPTAPSSYV
+268 
-279 LYLENNDGSYSSTTL
+279 
-294 TSSFTFSGWSLSGGG
+294 
-309 SISGSTYTFGDTD
+309 
-322 GTLTAQY
+322 
-329 TQKGITLTKPTRTG
+329 
-343 YTLKGWYTASSGG
+343 
-356 TKVGNGGD
+356 
-364 VYKPSANGTTIYA
+364 
-377 QWEQI
+377 
-382 IVTSKV
+382 
-388 TLNVGAGTANSDTSF
+388 
-403 QGNSGTSITITKP
+403 TITNP

-435 TSARSTFKFSGW
+435 TSAKSTFKFSGW

-454 ISGSTYTFGD
+454 ISGSTYTFG
-464 TDGTLTAQYTQKG
+464 TSDGTLTAQYTQTG
-477 ITLTKPTR
+477 ITLTRPTR
-485 TGYTLKGWYTASSG
+485 TGYTLKGWYTASTG

-542 AGETSITGT
+542 TGETTITGA
-551 PGTTVKILNPYPPS
+551 PGTTVTMLNPYPPS
-565 GYTITFNANNGYCST
+565 GYTIKFNENNGYCST
-580 GSLTTSY
+580 SSLTTAY
-587 SFNRWT
+587 SFSGWT

-603 QTYTFGNGNGTVTAS
+603 RTYTFGNGNGTVTAS

-639 YTYSSGGSKAGSA
+639 YTYSSGGSKAGDA

-681 TTFRASTTN
+681 TTFRTSTTN
-690 WTNEY
+690 WTHEY

-758 KTPPAVMGK
+758 KTKPDAIGK
-767 GKMVINIDKAK
+767 GRLTISVDKAK

-785 NSINDYE
+785 NSIYDQ
-792 SGISKLICY
+792 
-801 YKFDG
+801 G
-806 DSYFTLLDS
+806 DSGQTASGVARIDGYYRFEGESTATFISS
-815 YTYVT
+815 YTYAT
-820 MNGSEKGMNGGSYG
+820 INGSEVGMSGGSCR
-834 FTVTSSKIN
+834 FAATSSKITP
-843 SSATGTLYMYANL
+843 SATGTLYMYAIVY
-856 FDVAGN
+856 DVAGN
-862 CTKSYVASINLSTGS
+862 YQRSWTASINLADTSDTK
-877 ANYQEEVVSYSPIIT
+877 YFEE
-892 QDTYSATDG
+892 
-901 PVMVTARSP
+901 
-910 QSGYTV
+910 
-916 QITMEDPTVEEN
+916 
-928 WEDISYIGVYEN
+928 
-940 TTVYARLKSGSTTY
+940 
-954 SYSTY
+954 
-959 NVTNINSYDYT
+959 
-970 SGRGRNTLAVDKS
+970 
-983 VNKFSYQLNSIPA
+983 
-996 GTGTAKTQTFKMY
+996 
-1009 YRVKGSN
+1009 
-1016 GYQLKEVQ
+1016 
-1024 ESVSSGGSLRLT
+1024 
-1036 VEDSNLMN
+1036 
-1044 KKVFVYVVIINSDG
+1044 
-1058 TRTLVKEAWIDSSVS
+1058 
-1073 PWKTYY
+1073 
-1079 AEA
+1079 

>member
-1 MKKENGIT
+1 MKKEKGIT

-48 TEAEANTEQGIG
+48 IEAEANTEQGIG
-60 ELSNVLSSNLNH
+60 ELSNALSSNLNH

-253 NSDTSFQGNSGTSIA
+253 NSDTSFQGNSGTSI
-268 ITSPTAPSSYV
+268 
-279 LYLENNDGSYSSTTL
+279 
-294 TSSFTFSGWSLSGGG
+294 
-309 SISGSTYTFGDTD
+309 
-322 GTLTAQY
+322 
-329 TQKGITLTKPTRTG
+329 
-343 YTLKGWYTASSGG
+343 
-356 TKVGNGGD
+356 
-364 VYKPSANGTTIYA
+364 
-377 QWEQI
+377 
-382 IVTSKV
+382 
-388 TLNVGAGTANSDTSF
+388 
-403 QGNSGTSITITKP
+403 TITNP

-435 TSARSTFKFSGW
+435 TSAKSTFKFSGW

-464 TDGTLTAQYTQKG
+464 TDGTLTAQYTQTG
-477 ITLTKPTR
+477 ITLTRPTR

-542 AGETSITGT
+542 TGETTITGA
-551 PGTTVKILNPYPPS
+551 PGTTVTMLNPYPPS
-565 GYTITFNANNGYCST
+565 GYTIKFNENNGYCST
-580 GSLTTSY
+580 SSITTAY
-587 SFNRWT
+587 SFNGWT

-603 QTYTFGNGNGTVTAS
+603 RTYTFGNGNGTVTAS

-681 TTFRASTTN
+681 TTFRTSTTN

-719 SNWANTAYVTA
+719 SNWANTSYVTA

-758 KTPPAVMGK
+758 KTKPDAIGK
-767 GKMVINIDKAK
+767 GRLTISVDKAK

-785 NSINDYE
+785 NSIYDQ
-792 SGISKLICY
+792 
-801 YKFDG
+801 G
-806 DSYFTLLDS
+806 DSGQTASGVARIDGYYRFEGESTATFISS
-815 YTYVT
+815 YTYAT
-820 MNGSEKGMNGGSYG
+820 INGSEVGMSGGSCR
-834 FTVTSSKIN
+834 FAATSSKITP
-843 SSATGTLYMYANL
+843 SATGTLYMYAIVY
-856 FDVAGN
+856 DVAGN
-862 CTKSYVASINLSTGS
+862 YQRSWTASINLADTSDTK
-877 ANYQEEVVSYSPIIT
+877 YFEE
-892 QDTYSATDG
+892 
-901 PVMVTARSP
+901 
-910 QSGYTV
+910 
-916 QITMEDPTVEEN
+916 
-928 WEDISYIGVYEN
+928 
-940 TTVYARLKSGSTTY
+940 
-954 SYSTY
+954 
-959 NVTNINSYDYT
+959 
-970 SGRGRNTLAVDKS
+970 
-983 VNKFSYQLNSIPA
+983 
-996 GTGTAKTQTFKMY
+996 
-1009 YRVKGSN
+1009 
-1016 GYQLKEVQ
+1016 
-1024 ESVSSGGSLRLT
+1024 
-1036 VEDSNLMN
+1036 
-1044 KKVFVYVVIINSDG
+1044 
-1058 TRTLVKEAWIDSSVS
+1058 
-1073 PWKTYY
+1073 
-1079 AEA
+1079 

>member
-117 GSTVTVST
+117 GSKVTVST

-184 QYIHTGRSL
+184 QYTHTGRSL

-207 TTATGGTKVGDAGT
+207 TTATGGTKIGDAGT

-403 QGNSGTSITITKP
+403 QGNSGTSITITNP

-435 TSARSTFKFSGW
+435 TSAKSTFKFSGW

-454 ISGSTYTFGD
+454 ISGSTYTFG
-464 TDGTLTAQYTQKG
+464 TSDGTLTAQYTQTG
-477 ITLTKPTR
+477 ITLLRPTR

-551 PGTTVKILNPYPPS
+551 PGTTVKMLNPYPPS

-580 GSLTTSY
+580 SSLTTSY
-587 SFNRWT
+587 SFNGWT

-664 YAQWEQVAS
+664 YAQW
-673 VPDLTSSN
+673 
-681 TTFRASTTN
+681 
-690 WTNEY
+690 
-695 VTVNVSTTVSGY
+695 
-707 TLQTTTGNPTVE
+707 
-719 SNWANTAYVTA
+719 A
-730 TSNCTVYA
+730 TDA
-738 RLTNG
+738 
-743 STSGNYTSYNVTNID
+743 
-758 KTPPAVMGK
+758 
-767 GKMVINIDKAK
+767 
-778 NQGYLQM
+778 
-785 NSINDYE
+785 
-792 SGISKLICY
+792 
-801 YKFDG
+801 
-806 DSYFTLLDS
+806 
-815 YTYVT
+815 
-820 MNGSEKGMNGGSYG
+820 
-834 FTVTSSKIN
+834 
-843 SSATGTLYMYANL
+843 
-856 FDVAGN
+856 
-862 CTKSYVASINLSTGS
+862 
-877 ANYQEEVVSYSPIIT
+877 YSPIIT
-892 QDTYSATDG
+892 QDTYSATNG
-901 PVMVTARSP
+901 PVTVTARSP

-916 QITMEDPTVEEN
+916 QITMEDPTVESN
-928 WEDISYIGVYEN
+928 WEDISSIAVYEN
-940 TTVYARLKSGSTTY
+940 TAVYVRLKNGSTTY
-954 SYSTY
+954 SYSTH
-959 NVTNINSYDYT
+959 NVTNINAFNYT
-970 SGRGRNTLAVDKS
+970 SGRGRNTLVIDTS
-983 VNKFSYQLNSIPA
+983 TYTVQYQLNSIP
-996 GTGTAKTQTFKMY
+996 TGSSTTKTFTAY
-1009 YRVKGSN
+1009 YRVEGDNSYK
-1016 GYQLKEVQ
+1016 VQ
-1024 ESVSSGGSLRLT
+1024 EFSATVVSGGSYRLNMP
-1036 VEDSNLMN
+1036 VDSSAMS
-1044 KKVFVYVVIINSDG
+1044 KKVYVYVVITNTDG
-1058 TRTLVKEAWIDSSVS
+1058 TRTLVRKAWINCKTGS
-1073 PWKTYY
+1073 TYY
-1079 AEA
+1079 DP

>member
-1 MKKENGIT
+1 MKKEKGIT
-9 IVALSVTIIVLLILA
+9 IIALSVTIIVLLILA

-48 TEAEANTEQGIG
+48 IEAEANTEQGIG

-117 GSTVTVST
+117 GSKVTVST

-184 QYIHTGRSL
+184 QYTHTGRSL

-207 TTATGGTKVGDAGT
+207 TTATGGTKIGDAGT

-388 TLNVGAGTANSDTSF
+388 TLNVGAGTANSDTRF
-403 QGNSGTSITITKP
+403 QGNSGTSITITNP

-435 TSARSTFKFSGW
+435 TSAKSTFKFSGW

-454 ISGSTYTFGD
+454 ISGSTYTFG
-464 TDGTLTAQYTQKG
+464 TSDGTLTAQYTQTG
-477 ITLTKPTR
+477 ITLLRPTR

-542 AGETSITGT
+542 AGETKITGT
-551 PGTTVKILNPYPPS
+551 PGTTVKMLNPYPPS
-565 GYTITFNANNGYCST
+565 GYTITFNENNGYCST
-580 GSLTTSY
+580 SSITTAY
-587 SFNRWT
+587 SFNGWT

-618 YYQNGA
+618 YNQNGA
-624 CLPTAT
+624 YLPTAT

-664 YAQWEQVAS
+664 YAQW
-673 VPDLTSSN
+673 
-681 TTFRASTTN
+681 
-690 WTNEY
+690 
-695 VTVNVSTTVSGY
+695 
-707 TLQTTTGNPTVE
+707 
-719 SNWANTAYVTA
+719 A
-730 TSNCTVYA
+730 TDA
-738 RLTNG
+738 
-743 STSGNYTSYNVTNID
+743 
-758 KTPPAVMGK
+758 
-767 GKMVINIDKAK
+767 
-778 NQGYLQM
+778 
-785 NSINDYE
+785 
-792 SGISKLICY
+792 
-801 YKFDG
+801 
-806 DSYFTLLDS
+806 
-815 YTYVT
+815 
-820 MNGSEKGMNGGSYG
+820 
-834 FTVTSSKIN
+834 
-843 SSATGTLYMYANL
+843 
-856 FDVAGN
+856 
-862 CTKSYVASINLSTGS
+862 
-877 ANYQEEVVSYSPIIT
+877 YSPIIT
-892 QDTYSATDG
+892 QDTYSATNG
-901 PVMVTARSP
+901 PVTVTARSP

-916 QITMEDPTVEEN
+916 QITMEDPTVESN
-928 WEDISYIGVYEN
+928 WEDISSIAVYEN
-940 TTVYARLKSGSTTY
+940 TAVYVRLKNGSTTY
-954 SYSTY
+954 SYSTH
-959 NVTNINSYDYT
+959 NVTNINAFNYT
-970 SGRGRNTLAVDKS
+970 SGRGRNTLVIDTS
-983 VNKFSYQLNSIPA
+983 TYTVQYQLNSIP
-996 GTGTAKTQTFKMY
+996 TGSSTTKTFTAY
-1009 YRVKGSN
+1009 YRVEGDNSYK
-1016 GYQLKEVQ
+1016 VQ
-1024 ESVSSGGSLRLT
+1024 EFSATVVSGGSYRLNMP
-1036 VEDSNLMN
+1036 VDSSAMS
-1044 KKVFVYVVIINSDG
+1044 KKVYVYVVITNTDG
-1058 TRTLVKEAWIDSSVS
+1058 TRTLVRKAWINCKTGS
-1073 PWKTYY
+1073 TYY
-1079 AEA
+1079 DP

>member
-117 GSTVTVST
+117 GSKVTVST

-131 YTVILNGNDGVIGT
+131 YTVTLNGNDGVIGT

-184 QYIHTGRSL
+184 QYTHTGRSL

-207 TTATGGTKVGDAGT
+207 TTATGGTKIGDAGI

-454 ISGSTYTFGD
+454 ISGSTYTFG
-464 TDGTLTAQYTQKG
+464 TSNGTLTAQYTQTG
-477 ITLTKPTR
+477 ITLTRPTR

-551 PGTTVKILNPYPPS
+551 PGTTVKMLNPYPPS
-565 GYTITFNANNGYCST
+565 GYTIKFNANNGYCST
-580 GSLTTSY
+580 SSLTTSY
-587 SFNRWT
+587 SFNSWT

-624 CLPTAT
+624 YLPTAT

-664 YAQWEQVAS
+664 YAQW
-673 VPDLTSSN
+673 
-681 TTFRASTTN
+681 
-690 WTNEY
+690 
-695 VTVNVSTTVSGY
+695 
-707 TLQTTTGNPTVE
+707 
-719 SNWANTAYVTA
+719 A
-730 TSNCTVYA
+730 TDA
-738 RLTNG
+738 
-743 STSGNYTSYNVTNID
+743 
-758 KTPPAVMGK
+758 
-767 GKMVINIDKAK
+767 
-778 NQGYLQM
+778 
-785 NSINDYE
+785 
-792 SGISKLICY
+792 
-801 YKFDG
+801 
-806 DSYFTLLDS
+806 
-815 YTYVT
+815 
-820 MNGSEKGMNGGSYG
+820 
-834 FTVTSSKIN
+834 
-843 SSATGTLYMYANL
+843 
-856 FDVAGN
+856 
-862 CTKSYVASINLSTGS
+862 
-877 ANYQEEVVSYSPIIT
+877 YSPIIT
-892 QDTYSATDG
+892 QDTYSATNG
-901 PVMVTARSP
+901 PVTVTARSP

-916 QITMEDPTVEEN
+916 QITMEDPTVESN
-928 WEDISYIGVYEN
+928 WEDISSIAVYEN
-940 TTVYARLKSGSTTY
+940 TAVYVRLKNGSTTY
-954 SYSTY
+954 SYSTH

-983 VNKFSYQLNSIPA
+983 VNKFSYQLNNIPA
-996 GTGTAKTQTFKMY
+996 GTAKTQTFKMY

-1036 VEDSNLMN
+1036 VEDSNLMD

>member
-117 GSTVTVST
+117 GSKVTVST

-184 QYIHTGRSL
+184 QYTHTGRSL

-377 QWEQI
+377 QWE
-382 IVTSKV
+382 
-388 TLNVGAGTANSDTSF
+388 
-403 QGNSGTSITITKP
+403 
-416 TAPSSY
+416 
-422 TVYLENND
+422 
-430 GSYSS
+430 
-435 TSARSTFKFSGW
+435 
-447 SLSGGGS
+447 
-454 ISGSTYTFGD
+454 
-464 TDGTLTAQYTQKG
+464 
-477 ITLTKPTR
+477 
-485 TGYTLKGWYTASSG
+485 
-499 GTKVGNGGDVYKP
+499 
-512 SANGTTIYAQW
+512 
-523 EKDASAEYTLT
+523 KDASAEYTLT

-542 AGETSITGT
+542 TGETTITGA
-551 PGTTVKILNPYPPS
+551 PGTTVTMLNPYPPN

-580 GSLTTSY
+580 SSLTTSY
-587 SFNRWT
+587 SFNSWT

-603 QTYTFGNGNGTVTAS
+603 RTYTFGNGNGTVTAS

-624 CLPTAT
+624 YLPTAT

-664 YAQWEQVAS
+664 YAQW
-673 VPDLTSSN
+673 
-681 TTFRASTTN
+681 
-690 WTNEY
+690 
-695 VTVNVSTTVSGY
+695 
-707 TLQTTTGNPTVE
+707 
-719 SNWANTAYVTA
+719 A
-730 TSNCTVYA
+730 TDA
-738 RLTNG
+738 
-743 STSGNYTSYNVTNID
+743 
-758 KTPPAVMGK
+758 
-767 GKMVINIDKAK
+767 
-778 NQGYLQM
+778 
-785 NSINDYE
+785 
-792 SGISKLICY
+792 
-801 YKFDG
+801 
-806 DSYFTLLDS
+806 
-815 YTYVT
+815 
-820 MNGSEKGMNGGSYG
+820 
-834 FTVTSSKIN
+834 
-843 SSATGTLYMYANL
+843 
-856 FDVAGN
+856 
-862 CTKSYVASINLSTGS
+862 
-877 ANYQEEVVSYSPIIT
+877 YSPIIT
-892 QDTYSATDG
+892 QDTYSATNG
-901 PVMVTARSP
+901 PVTVTARSP

-916 QITMEDPTVEEN
+916 QITMEDPTVESN
-928 WEDISYIGVYEN
+928 WEDISSIAVYEN
-940 TTVYARLKSGSTTY
+940 TAVYVRLKNGSTTY
-954 SYSTY
+954 SYSTH
-959 NVTNINSYDYT
+959 NVTNINAFNYT
-970 SGRGRNTLAVDKS
+970 SGRGHNTLVIDTS
-983 VNKFSYQLNSIPA
+983 TYTVQYQLNSIP
-996 GTGTAKTQTFKMY
+996 TGSSTTKTFTAY
-1009 YRVKGSN
+1009 YRVEGDNSYK
-1016 GYQLKEVQ
+1016 VQ
-1024 ESVSSGGSLRLT
+1024 EFSATVVSGGSYRLNMP
-1036 VEDSNLMN
+1036 VDSSAMS
-1044 KKVFVYVVIINSDG
+1044 KKVYVYVVITNTDG
-1058 TRTLVKEAWIDSSVS
+1058 TRTLVRKAWINCKTGS
-1073 PWKTYY
+1073 TYY
-1079 AEA
+1079 DP

>member
-1 MKKENGIT
+1 MKKEKGIT

-48 TEAEANTEQGIG
+48 IEAEANTELGIG
-60 ELSNVLSSNLNH
+60 ELSNALSSSLNH

-78 NTTTNTVN
+78 DTTTNTVN

-117 GSTVTVST
+117 GSKVTVST

-184 QYIHTGRSL
+184 QYTHTGRSL

-253 NSDTSFQGNSGTSIA
+253 NSDTSFQGNSGTSIT
-268 ITSPTAPSSYV
+268 ITNPTAPSSYV

-403 QGNSGTSITITKP
+403 QGNSGTSITITNP

-435 TSARSTFKFSGW
+435 TSAKSTFKFSGW

-454 ISGSTYTFGD
+454 ISGSTYTFG
-464 TDGTLTAQYTQKG
+464 TSDGTLTAQYTQTG
-477 ITLTKPTR
+477 ITLLRPTR

-542 AGETSITGT
+542 AGETKITGT
-551 PGTTVKILNPYPPS
+551 PGTTVKMLNPYPPS
-565 GYTITFNANNGYCST
+565 GYTITFNENNGYCST
-580 GSLTTSY
+580 SSITTAY
-587 SFNRWT
+587 SFNGWT

-618 YYQNGA
+618 YNQNGA
-624 CLPTAT
+624 YLPTAT

-664 YAQWEQVAS
+664 YAQW
-673 VPDLTSSN
+673 
-681 TTFRASTTN
+681 
-690 WTNEY
+690 
-695 VTVNVSTTVSGY
+695 
-707 TLQTTTGNPTVE
+707 
-719 SNWANTAYVTA
+719 A
-730 TSNCTVYA
+730 TDA
-738 RLTNG
+738 
-743 STSGNYTSYNVTNID
+743 
-758 KTPPAVMGK
+758 
-767 GKMVINIDKAK
+767 
-778 NQGYLQM
+778 
-785 NSINDYE
+785 
-792 SGISKLICY
+792 
-801 YKFDG
+801 
-806 DSYFTLLDS
+806 
-815 YTYVT
+815 
-820 MNGSEKGMNGGSYG
+820 
-834 FTVTSSKIN
+834 
-843 SSATGTLYMYANL
+843 
-856 FDVAGN
+856 
-862 CTKSYVASINLSTGS
+862 
-877 ANYQEEVVSYSPIIT
+877 YSPIIT
-892 QDTYSATDG
+892 QDTYSATNG
-901 PVMVTARSP
+901 PVTVTARSP

-916 QITMEDPTVEEN
+916 QITMEDPTVESN
-928 WEDISYIGVYEN
+928 WEDISSIAVYEN
-940 TTVYARLKSGSTTY
+940 TAVYVRLKNGSTTY
-954 SYSTY
+954 SYSTH
-959 NVTNINSYDYT
+959 NVTNINAFNYT
-970 SGRGRNTLAVDKS
+970 SGRGRNTLVIDTS
-983 VNKFSYQLNSIPA
+983 TYTVQYQLNSIP
-996 GTGTAKTQTFKMY
+996 TGSSTTKTFTAY
-1009 YRVKGSN
+1009 YRVEGDNSYK
-1016 GYQLKEVQ
+1016 VQ
-1024 ESVSSGGSLRLT
+1024 EFSATVVSGGSYRLNMP
-1036 VEDSNLMN
+1036 VDSSAMS
-1044 KKVFVYVVIINSDG
+1044 KKVYVYVVITNTDG
-1058 TRTLVKEAWIDSSVS
+1058 TRTLVRKAWINCKTGS
-1073 PWKTYY
+1073 TYY
-1079 AEA
+1079 DP

>member
-1 MKKENGIT
+1 MKKEKGIT

-48 TEAEANTEQGIG
+48 IEAEANTEQGIG
-60 ELSNVLSSNLNH
+60 ELSNALSSSLNH

-78 NTTTNTVN
+78 DTTTNTVN

-117 GSTVTVST
+117 GSKVTVST

-184 QYIHTGRSL
+184 QYTHTGRSL

-207 TTATGGTKVGDAGT
+207 TTATGGTKIGDAGT

-253 NSDTSFQGNSGTSIA
+253 NSDTSFQGNSGTSI
-268 ITSPTAPSSYV
+268 
-279 LYLENNDGSYSSTTL
+279 
-294 TSSFTFSGWSLSGGG
+294 
-309 SISGSTYTFGDTD
+309 
-322 GTLTAQY
+322 
-329 TQKGITLTKPTRTG
+329 
-343 YTLKGWYTASSGG
+343 
-356 TKVGNGGD
+356 
-364 VYKPSANGTTIYA
+364 
-377 QWEQI
+377 
-382 IVTSKV
+382 
-388 TLNVGAGTANSDTSF
+388 
-403 QGNSGTSITITKP
+403 TITNP

-435 TSARSTFKFSGW
+435 TSAKSTFKFSGW

-454 ISGSTYTFGD
+454 ISGSTYTFG
-464 TDGTLTAQYTQKG
+464 TSNGTLTAQYTQTG
-477 ITLTKPTR
+477 ITLTRPTR

-551 PGTTVKILNPYPPS
+551 PGTTVKMLNPYPPS

-580 GSLTTSY
+580 SSLTTSY
-587 SFNRWT
+587 SFNGWT

-618 YYQNGA
+618 YNQNGA
-624 CLPTAT
+624 YLPTAT

-681 TTFRASTTN
+681 TTFRTSTTN
-690 WTNEY
+690 WTHEY

-758 KTPPAVMGK
+758 KTKPDAIGK
-767 GKMVINIDKAK
+767 GRLTISVDKAK

-785 NSINDYE
+785 NSIYDQ
-792 SGISKLICY
+792 
-801 YKFDG
+801 G
-806 DSYFTLLDS
+806 DSGQTASGVARIDGYYRFEGESTATFISS
-815 YTYVT
+815 YTYAT
-820 MNGSEKGMNGGSYG
+820 INGSEVGMSGGSCR
-834 FTVTSSKIN
+834 FAATSSKITP
-843 SSATGTLYMYANL
+843 SATGTLYMYAIVY
-856 FDVAGN
+856 DVAGN
-862 CTKSYVASINLSTGS
+862 YQRSWTASINLADTSDTK
-877 ANYQEEVVSYSPIIT
+877 YFEE
-892 QDTYSATDG
+892 
-901 PVMVTARSP
+901 
-910 QSGYTV
+910 
-916 QITMEDPTVEEN
+916 
-928 WEDISYIGVYEN
+928 
-940 TTVYARLKSGSTTY
+940 
-954 SYSTY
+954 
-959 NVTNINSYDYT
+959 
-970 SGRGRNTLAVDKS
+970 
-983 VNKFSYQLNSIPA
+983 
-996 GTGTAKTQTFKMY
+996 
-1009 YRVKGSN
+1009 
-1016 GYQLKEVQ
+1016 
-1024 ESVSSGGSLRLT
+1024 
-1036 VEDSNLMN
+1036 
-1044 KKVFVYVVIINSDG
+1044 
-1058 TRTLVKEAWIDSSVS
+1058 
-1073 PWKTYY
+1073 
-1079 AEA
+1079 

>member
-117 GSTVTVST
+117 GSKVTVST

-184 QYIHTGRSL
+184 QYTHTGRSL

-207 TTATGGTKVGDAGT
+207 TTATGGTKIGDAGT

-403 QGNSGTSITITKP
+403 QGNSGTSITITNP

-435 TSARSTFKFSGW
+435 TSAKSTFKFSGW

-454 ISGSTYTFGD
+454 ISGSTYTFG
-464 TDGTLTAQYTQKG
+464 TSDGTLTAQYTQTG
-477 ITLTKPTR
+477 IILLRPTR

-542 AGETSITGT
+542 AGETKITGT
-551 PGTTVKILNPYPPS
+551 PGTTVKMLNPYPPS
-565 GYTITFNANNGYCST
+565 GYTITFNENNGYCST
-580 GSLTTSY
+580 SSITTAY
-587 SFNRWT
+587 SFNGWT

-618 YYQNGA
+618 YNQNGA
-624 CLPTAT
+624 YLPTAT

-664 YAQWEQVAS
+664 YAQW
-673 VPDLTSSN
+673 
-681 TTFRASTTN
+681 
-690 WTNEY
+690 
-695 VTVNVSTTVSGY
+695 
-707 TLQTTTGNPTVE
+707 
-719 SNWANTAYVTA
+719 A
-730 TSNCTVYA
+730 TDA
-738 RLTNG
+738 
-743 STSGNYTSYNVTNID
+743 
-758 KTPPAVMGK
+758 
-767 GKMVINIDKAK
+767 
-778 NQGYLQM
+778 
-785 NSINDYE
+785 
-792 SGISKLICY
+792 
-801 YKFDG
+801 
-806 DSYFTLLDS
+806 
-815 YTYVT
+815 
-820 MNGSEKGMNGGSYG
+820 
-834 FTVTSSKIN
+834 
-843 SSATGTLYMYANL
+843 
-856 FDVAGN
+856 
-862 CTKSYVASINLSTGS
+862 
-877 ANYQEEVVSYSPIIT
+877 YSPIIT
-892 QDTYSATDG
+892 QDTYSATNG
-901 PVMVTARSP
+901 PVTVTARSP

-916 QITMEDPTVEEN
+916 QITMEDPTVESN
-928 WEDISYIGVYEN
+928 WEDISSIAVYEN
-940 TTVYARLKSGSTTY
+940 TAVYVRLKNGSTTY
-954 SYSTY
+954 SYSTH
-959 NVTNINSYDYT
+959 NVTNINAFNYT
-970 SGRGRNTLAVDKS
+970 SGRGRNILVIDTSTYTVQ
-983 VNKFSYQLNSIPA
+983 YQLNSIP
-996 GTGTAKTQTFKMY
+996 TGSSTTKTFTAY
-1009 YRVKGSN
+1009 YRVEGDNSYK
-1016 GYQLKEVQ
+1016 VQ
-1024 ESVSSGGSLRLT
+1024 EFSATVVSGGSYRLNMP
-1036 VEDSNLMN
+1036 VDSSAMS
-1044 KKVFVYVVIINSDG
+1044 KKVYVYVVITNTDG
-1058 TRTLVKEAWIDSSVS
+1058 TRTLVRKAWINCKTGS
-1073 PWKTYY
+1073 TYY
-1079 AEA
+1079 DP

>member
-48 TEAEANTEQGIG
+48 IEAEANTEQGIG
-60 ELSNVLSSNLNH
+60 ELSNALSSNLNH

-117 GSTVTVST
+117 GSTVTVSN

-131 YTVILNGNDGVIGT
+131 YTVTLNGNDGVIGT

-184 QYIHTGRSL
+184 QYTHTGRSL
-193 PTATRSGYTFKGWY
+193 PTATKSGYTFKGWY
-207 TTATGGTKVGDAGT
+207 TTATGGTKIGDAGT

-329 TQKGITLTKPTRTG
+329 TQTGITLTRPTRTG

-403 QGNSGTSITITKP
+403 QGNSGTSITITNP

-454 ISGSTYTFGD
+454 ISGSTYTFG
-464 TDGTLTAQYTQKG
+464 TSNGTLTAQYTQTG
-477 ITLTKPTR
+477 ITLTRPTR

-542 AGETSITGT
+542 TGETTITGA
-551 PGTTVKILNPYPPS
+551 PGTTVTMLNPYPPS
-565 GYTITFNANNGYCST
+565 GYTIKFNENNGYCST
-580 GSLTTSY
+580 SSITTAY
-587 SFNRWT
+587 SFNGWT

-603 QTYTFGNGNGTVTAS
+603 RTYTFGNGNGTVTAS

-624 CLPTAT
+624 YLPTAT

-664 YAQWEQVAS
+664 YAQWAT
-673 VPDLTSSN
+673 D
-681 TTFRASTTN
+681 
-690 WTNEY
+690 
-695 VTVNVSTTVSGY
+695 
-707 TLQTTTGNPTVE
+707 
-719 SNWANTAYVTA
+719 AN
-730 TSNCTVYA
+730 
-738 RLTNG
+738 
-743 STSGNYTSYNVTNID
+743 
-758 KTPPAVMGK
+758 
-767 GKMVINIDKAK
+767 
-778 NQGYLQM
+778 
-785 NSINDYE
+785 
-792 SGISKLICY
+792 
-801 YKFDG
+801 
-806 DSYFTLLDS
+806 
-815 YTYVT
+815 
-820 MNGSEKGMNGGSYG
+820 
-834 FTVTSSKIN
+834 
-843 SSATGTLYMYANL
+843 
-856 FDVAGN
+856 
-862 CTKSYVASINLSTGS
+862 
-877 ANYQEEVVSYSPIIT
+877 SPIIT
-892 QDTYSATDG
+892 QDTYSATNG
-901 PVMVTARSP
+901 PVTVTARSP

-916 QITMEDPTVEEN
+916 QITMEDPTVESN
-928 WEDISYIGVYEN
+928 WEDISSIAVYEN
-940 TTVYARLKSGSTTY
+940 TAVYVRLKNGSTTY
-954 SYSTY
+954 SYSTH
-959 NVTNINSYDYT
+959 NVTNINAFNYT
-970 SGRGRNTLAVDKS
+970 SGRGRNTLVIDTS
-983 VNKFSYQLNSIPA
+983 TYTVQYQLNSIP
-996 GTGTAKTQTFKMY
+996 TGSSTTKTFTAY
-1009 YRVKGSN
+1009 YRVEGDNSYKVREFSAT
-1016 GYQLKEVQ
+1016 V
-1024 ESVSSGGSLRLT
+1024 VSGGSYRLNMP
-1036 VEDSNLMN
+1036 VDSSDMS
-1044 KKVFVYVVIINSDG
+1044 KKVYVYVVITNTDG
-1058 TRTLVKEAWIDSSVS
+1058 TRTLVRKAWINCKTGS
-1073 PWKTYY
+1073 TYY
-1079 AEA
+1079 DP

>member
-1 MKKENGIT
+1 MKKEKGIT

-117 GSTVTVST
+117 GSKVTVST

-184 QYIHTGRSL
+184 QYTHTGRSL

-253 NSDTSFQGNSGTSIA
+253 NSDTSFQGNSGTSIT
-268 ITSPTAPSSYV
+268 ITNPTAPSSYV

-403 QGNSGTSITITKP
+403 QGNSGTSITITNP

-454 ISGSTYTFGD
+454 ISGSTYTFG
-464 TDGTLTAQYTQKG
+464 TSDGTLTAQYTQTG
-477 ITLTKPTR
+477 ITLTRPTR

-542 AGETSITGT
+542 TGETTITGA
-551 PGTTVKILNPYPPS
+551 PGTTVTMLNPYPPN

-580 GSLTTSY
+580 SSLTTSY
-587 SFNRWT
+587 SFNSWT

-603 QTYTFGNGNGTVTAS
+603 RTYTFGNGNGTVTAS

-624 CLPTAT
+624 YLPTAT

-664 YAQWEQVAS
+664 YAQW
-673 VPDLTSSN
+673 
-681 TTFRASTTN
+681 
-690 WTNEY
+690 
-695 VTVNVSTTVSGY
+695 
-707 TLQTTTGNPTVE
+707 
-719 SNWANTAYVTA
+719 A
-730 TSNCTVYA
+730 TDA
-738 RLTNG
+738 
-743 STSGNYTSYNVTNID
+743 
-758 KTPPAVMGK
+758 
-767 GKMVINIDKAK
+767 
-778 NQGYLQM
+778 
-785 NSINDYE
+785 
-792 SGISKLICY
+792 
-801 YKFDG
+801 
-806 DSYFTLLDS
+806 
-815 YTYVT
+815 
-820 MNGSEKGMNGGSYG
+820 
-834 FTVTSSKIN
+834 
-843 SSATGTLYMYANL
+843 
-856 FDVAGN
+856 
-862 CTKSYVASINLSTGS
+862 
-877 ANYQEEVVSYSPIIT
+877 YSPIIT
-892 QDTYSATDG
+892 QDTYSATNG
-901 PVMVTARSP
+901 PVTVTARSP

-916 QITMEDPTVEEN
+916 QITMEAPTVESN
-928 WEDISYIGVYEN
+928 WEDISSIAVYEN
-940 TTVYARLKSGSTTY
+940 TAVYVRLKNGSTTY
-954 SYSTY
+954 SYSTH
-959 NVTNINSYDYT
+959 NVTNINAFNYT
-970 SGRGRNTLAVDKS
+970 SGRGHNTLVIDTS
-983 VNKFSYQLNSIPA
+983 TYTVQYQLNSIP
-996 GTGTAKTQTFKMY
+996 TGSSTTKTFTAY
-1009 YRVKGSN
+1009 YRVEGDNSYK
-1016 GYQLKEVQ
+1016 VQ
-1024 ESVSSGGSLRLT
+1024 EFSATVVSGGSYRLNMP
-1036 VEDSNLMN
+1036 VDSSAMS
-1044 KKVFVYVVIINSDG
+1044 KKVYVYVVITNTDG
-1058 TRTLVKEAWIDSSVS
+1058 TRTLVRKAWINCKTGS
-1073 PWKTYY
+1073 TYY
-1079 AEA
+1079 DP

>member
-1 MKKENGIT
+1 MKKEKGIT
-9 IVALSVTIIVLLILA
+9 IVALSVTIIVLLIIA

-48 TEAEANTEQGIG
+48 IEAEANTEQGIG
-60 ELSNVLSSNLNH
+60 ELSNALSSNLNH
-72 NRNNGT
+72 NRDDGT

-117 GSTVTVST
+117 GSKVTVST

-184 QYIHTGRSL
+184 QYTHTGRSL

-207 TTATGGTKVGDAGT
+207 TTVTGGTKVGDAGT

-245 LNTGAGKA
+245 LNTGAGTA
-253 NSDTSFQGNSGTSIA
+253 NSDTSFQGNSGTSIT
-268 ITSPTAPSSYV
+268 ITNPTAPSSYV

-454 ISGSTYTFGD
+454 ISGSTYTFG
-464 TDGTLTAQYTQKG
+464 TSNGTLTAQYTQTG
-477 ITLTKPTR
+477 ITLTRPTR

-551 PGTTVKILNPYPPS
+551 PGTTVKMLNPYPPS
-565 GYTITFNANNGYCST
+565 GYTIKFNANNGYCST
-580 GSLTTSY
+580 SSLTTSY
-587 SFNRWT
+587 SFNSWT

-624 CLPTAT
+624 YLPTAT

-664 YAQWEQVAS
+664 YAQW
-673 VPDLTSSN
+673 
-681 TTFRASTTN
+681 
-690 WTNEY
+690 
-695 VTVNVSTTVSGY
+695 
-707 TLQTTTGNPTVE
+707 
-719 SNWANTAYVTA
+719 A
-730 TSNCTVYA
+730 TDA
-738 RLTNG
+738 
-743 STSGNYTSYNVTNID
+743 
-758 KTPPAVMGK
+758 
-767 GKMVINIDKAK
+767 
-778 NQGYLQM
+778 
-785 NSINDYE
+785 
-792 SGISKLICY
+792 
-801 YKFDG
+801 
-806 DSYFTLLDS
+806 
-815 YTYVT
+815 
-820 MNGSEKGMNGGSYG
+820 
-834 FTVTSSKIN
+834 
-843 SSATGTLYMYANL
+843 
-856 FDVAGN
+856 
-862 CTKSYVASINLSTGS
+862 
-877 ANYQEEVVSYSPIIT
+877 YSPIIT
-892 QDTYSATDG
+892 QDTYSATNG
-901 PVMVTARSP
+901 PVTVTARSP

-916 QITMEDPTVEEN
+916 QITMEDPTVESN
-928 WEDISYIGVYEN
+928 WEDISSIAVYEN
-940 TTVYARLKSGSTTY
+940 TAVYVRLKNGSTTY
-954 SYSTY
+954 SYSTH
-959 NVTNINSYDYT
+959 NVTNINAFNYT
-970 SGRGRNTLAVDKS
+970 SGRGHNTLVIDTS
-983 VNKFSYQLNSIPA
+983 TYTVQYQLNSIP
-996 GTGTAKTQTFKMY
+996 TGSSTTKTFTAY
-1009 YRVKGSN
+1009 YRVEGDNSHKVREFSAT
-1016 GYQLKEVQ
+1016 V
-1024 ESVSSGGSLRLT
+1024 VSGGSYRLNMP
-1036 VEDSNLMN
+1036 VDSSAMS
-1044 KKVFVYVVIINSDG
+1044 KKVYVYVVITNTDG
-1058 TRTLVKEAWIDSSVS
+1058 TRTLVRKAWINCKTGS
-1073 PWKTYY
+1073 TYY
-1079 AEA
+1079 DP

>member
-48 TEAEANTEQGIG
+48 IEAEANTEQGIG
-60 ELSNVLSSNLNH
+60 ELSNALSSNLNH

-100 NAGAG
+100 NAGVG
-105 TTTGSTNVQGTS
+105 TTTGSKNVQGTS
-117 GSTVTVST
+117 GSTVTVSN

-131 YTVILNGNDGVIGT
+131 YTVTLNGNDGVIGT

-184 QYIHTGRSL
+184 QYTHTGRSL

-207 TTATGGTKVGDAGT
+207 TTATGGTKIGDAGT

-253 NSDTSFQGNSGTSIA
+253 NSDTSFQGNSGTSIT

-403 QGNSGTSITITKP
+403 QGNSGTSITITNP

-422 TVYLENND
+422 IVYLENND

-454 ISGSTYTFGD
+454 ISGSTYTFG
-464 TDGTLTAQYTQKG
+464 TSNGTLTAQYTQTG
-477 ITLTKPTR
+477 ITLTRPTR

-624 CLPTAT
+624 YLPTAT

-664 YAQWEQVAS
+664 YAQWAT
-673 VPDLTSSN
+673 D
-681 TTFRASTTN
+681 
-690 WTNEY
+690 
-695 VTVNVSTTVSGY
+695 
-707 TLQTTTGNPTVE
+707 
-719 SNWANTAYVTA
+719 AN
-730 TSNCTVYA
+730 
-738 RLTNG
+738 
-743 STSGNYTSYNVTNID
+743 
-758 KTPPAVMGK
+758 
-767 GKMVINIDKAK
+767 
-778 NQGYLQM
+778 
-785 NSINDYE
+785 
-792 SGISKLICY
+792 
-801 YKFDG
+801 
-806 DSYFTLLDS
+806 
-815 YTYVT
+815 
-820 MNGSEKGMNGGSYG
+820 
-834 FTVTSSKIN
+834 
-843 SSATGTLYMYANL
+843 
-856 FDVAGN
+856 
-862 CTKSYVASINLSTGS
+862 
-877 ANYQEEVVSYSPIIT
+877 SPIIT
-892 QDTYSATDG
+892 QDTYSATNG
-901 PVMVTARSP
+901 PVTVTARSP

-916 QITMEDPTVEEN
+916 QITMEDPTVESN
-928 WEDISYIGVYEN
+928 WEDISSIAVYEN
-940 TTVYARLKSGSTTY
+940 TAVYVRLKNGSTTY
-954 SYSTY
+954 SYSTH
-959 NVTNINSYDYT
+959 NVTNINAFNYT
-970 SGRGRNTLAVDKS
+970 SGRGRNTLVIDTS
-983 VNKFSYQLNSIPA
+983 TYTVQYQLNSIP
-996 GTGTAKTQTFKMY
+996 TGSSTTKTFTAY
-1009 YRVKGSN
+1009 YRVEGDNSYKVREFSAT
-1016 GYQLKEVQ
+1016 V
-1024 ESVSSGGSLRLT
+1024 VSGGSYRLNMP
-1036 VEDSNLMN
+1036 VDSSAMS
-1044 KKVFVYVVIINSDG
+1044 KKVYVYVVITNTDG
-1058 TRTLVKEAWIDSSVS
+1058 TRTLVRKAWINCKTGS
-1073 PWKTYY
+1073 TYY
-1079 AEA
+1079 DP

>member
-117 GSTVTVST
+117 GSTVTVSN

-131 YTVILNGNDGVIGT
+131 YTVTLNGNDGVIGT

-184 QYIHTGRSL
+184 QYTHTGRSL

-221 VYTPT
+221 VYRPT
-226 SNVTIYAQWEKNVI
+226 SNVTIYAQWEQIIV
-240 TSKLT
+240 TSRVT
-245 LNTGAGKA
+245 LNVGAGKA

-403 QGNSGTSITITKP
+403 QGNSGTSITITNP

-435 TSARSTFKFSGW
+435 TSAKSTFKFSGW

-454 ISGSTYTFGD
+454 ISGSTYTFG
-464 TDGTLTAQYTQKG
+464 TSDGTLTAQYTQTG
-477 ITLTKPTR
+477 ITLLRPTR

-624 CLPTAT
+624 YLPTAT

-664 YAQWEQVAS
+664 YAQW
-673 VPDLTSSN
+673 
-681 TTFRASTTN
+681 
-690 WTNEY
+690 
-695 VTVNVSTTVSGY
+695 
-707 TLQTTTGNPTVE
+707 
-719 SNWANTAYVTA
+719 A
-730 TSNCTVYA
+730 TDA
-738 RLTNG
+738 
-743 STSGNYTSYNVTNID
+743 
-758 KTPPAVMGK
+758 
-767 GKMVINIDKAK
+767 
-778 NQGYLQM
+778 
-785 NSINDYE
+785 
-792 SGISKLICY
+792 
-801 YKFDG
+801 
-806 DSYFTLLDS
+806 
-815 YTYVT
+815 
-820 MNGSEKGMNGGSYG
+820 
-834 FTVTSSKIN
+834 
-843 SSATGTLYMYANL
+843 
-856 FDVAGN
+856 
-862 CTKSYVASINLSTGS
+862 
-877 ANYQEEVVSYSPIIT
+877 YSPIIT
-892 QDTYSATDG
+892 QDTYSATNG
-901 PVMVTARSP
+901 PVTVTARSP

-916 QITMEDPTVEEN
+916 QITMEDPTVESN
-928 WEDISYIGVYEN
+928 WEDISSIAVYEN
-940 TTVYARLKSGSTTY
+940 TAVYVRLKNGSTTY
-954 SYSTY
+954 SYSTH
-959 NVTNINSYDYT
+959 NVTNINAFNYT
-970 SGRGRNTLAVDKS
+970 SGRGHNTLVIDTS
-983 VNKFSYQLNSIPA
+983 TYTVQYQLNSIP
-996 GTGTAKTQTFKMY
+996 TGSSTTKTFTAY
-1009 YRVKGSN
+1009 YRVEGDNSHKVREFSAT
-1016 GYQLKEVQ
+1016 V
-1024 ESVSSGGSLRLT
+1024 VSGGSYRLNMP
-1036 VEDSNLMN
+1036 VDSSAMS
-1044 KKVFVYVVIINSDG
+1044 KKVYVYVVITNTDG
-1058 TRTLVKEAWIDSSVS
+1058 TRTLVRKAWINCKTGS
-1073 PWKTYY
+1073 TYY
-1079 AEA
+1079 DP

>member
-117 GSTVTVST
+117 GSKVTVST

-184 QYIHTGRSL
+184 QYTHTGRSL

-253 NSDTSFQGNSGTSIA
+253 NSDTSFQGNSGTSIT
-268 ITSPTAPSSYV
+268 ITNPTAPSSYV

-403 QGNSGTSITITKP
+403 QGNSGTSITITNP

-454 ISGSTYTFGD
+454 ISGSTYTFG
-464 TDGTLTAQYTQKG
+464 TSDGTLTAQYTQTG
-477 ITLTKPTR
+477 ITLLRPTR

-551 PGTTVKILNPYPPS
+551 PGTTVKMLNPYPPS

-580 GSLTTSY
+580 SSLTTSY
-587 SFNRWT
+587 SFNGWT

-664 YAQWEQVAS
+664 YAQW
-673 VPDLTSSN
+673 
-681 TTFRASTTN
+681 
-690 WTNEY
+690 
-695 VTVNVSTTVSGY
+695 
-707 TLQTTTGNPTVE
+707 
-719 SNWANTAYVTA
+719 A
-730 TSNCTVYA
+730 TDA
-738 RLTNG
+738 
-743 STSGNYTSYNVTNID
+743 
-758 KTPPAVMGK
+758 
-767 GKMVINIDKAK
+767 
-778 NQGYLQM
+778 
-785 NSINDYE
+785 
-792 SGISKLICY
+792 
-801 YKFDG
+801 
-806 DSYFTLLDS
+806 
-815 YTYVT
+815 
-820 MNGSEKGMNGGSYG
+820 
-834 FTVTSSKIN
+834 
-843 SSATGTLYMYANL
+843 
-856 FDVAGN
+856 
-862 CTKSYVASINLSTGS
+862 
-877 ANYQEEVVSYSPIIT
+877 YSPIIT
-892 QDTYSATDG
+892 QDTYSATNG
-901 PVMVTARSP
+901 PVTVTARSP

-916 QITMEDPTVEEN
+916 QITMEDPTVESN
-928 WEDISYIGVYEN
+928 WEDISSIAVYEN
-940 TTVYARLKSGSTTY
+940 TAVYVRLKNGSTTY
-954 SYSTY
+954 SYSTH
-959 NVTNINSYDYT
+959 NVTNINAFNYT
-970 SGRGRNTLAVDKS
+970 SGRGRNTLVIDTS
-983 VNKFSYQLNSIPA
+983 TYTVQYQLNSIP
-996 GTGTAKTQTFKMY
+996 TGSSTTKTFTAY
-1009 YRVKGSN
+1009 YRVEGDNSYK
-1016 GYQLKEVQ
+1016 VQ
-1024 ESVSSGGSLRLT
+1024 EFSATVVSGGSYRLNMP
-1036 VEDSNLMN
+1036 VDSSAMS
-1044 KKVFVYVVIINSDG
+1044 KKVYVYVVITNTDG
-1058 TRTLVKEAWIDSSVS
+1058 TRTLVRKAWINCKTGS
-1073 PWKTYY
+1073 TYY
-1079 AEA
+1079 DP

>member
-1 MKKENGIT
+1 MKKEKGIT

-48 TEAEANTEQGIG
+48 IEAEANTEQGIG
-60 ELSNVLSSNLNH
+60 ELSNALSSSLNH

-78 NTTTNTVN
+78 DTTTNTVN

-117 GSTVTVST
+117 GSKVTVST

-184 QYIHTGRSL
+184 QYTHTGRSL

-221 VYTPT
+221 VYRPT
-226 SNVTIYAQWEKNVI
+226 SNVTIYAQWEQIIV
-240 TSKLT
+240 TSRVT
-245 LNTGAGKA
+245 LNVGAGKA
-253 NSDTSFQGNSGTSIA
+253 NSDTSFQGNSGTSI
-268 ITSPTAPSSYV
+268 
-279 LYLENNDGSYSSTTL
+279 
-294 TSSFTFSGWSLSGGG
+294 
-309 SISGSTYTFGDTD
+309 
-322 GTLTAQY
+322 
-329 TQKGITLTKPTRTG
+329 
-343 YTLKGWYTASSGG
+343 
-356 TKVGNGGD
+356 
-364 VYKPSANGTTIYA
+364 
-377 QWEQI
+377 
-382 IVTSKV
+382 
-388 TLNVGAGTANSDTSF
+388 
-403 QGNSGTSITITKP
+403 TITNP

-435 TSARSTFKFSGW
+435 TSAKSTFKFSGW

-454 ISGSTYTFGD
+454 ISGSTYTFG
-464 TDGTLTAQYTQKG
+464 TSDGTLTAQYTQTG
-477 ITLTKPTR
+477 ITLLRPTR

-551 PGTTVKILNPYPPS
+551 PGTTVKMLNPYPPS

-580 GSLTTSY
+580 SSLTTSY
-587 SFNRWT
+587 SFNGWT

-681 TTFRASTTN
+681 TTFRTSTTN
-690 WTNEY
+690 WTHEY

-758 KTPPAVMGK
+758 KTKPDAIGK
-767 GKMVINIDKAK
+767 GRLTISVDKAK

-785 NSINDYE
+785 NSIYDQ
-792 SGISKLICY
+792 
-801 YKFDG
+801 G
-806 DSYFTLLDS
+806 DSGQTASGVARIDGYYRFEGESTATFISS
-815 YTYVT
+815 YTYAT
-820 MNGSEKGMNGGSYG
+820 INGSEVGMSGGSCR
-834 FTVTSSKIN
+834 FAATSSKITP
-843 SSATGTLYMYANL
+843 SATGTLYMYAIVY
-856 FDVAGN
+856 DVAGN
-862 CTKSYVASINLSTGS
+862 YQRSWTASINLADTSDTK
-877 ANYQEEVVSYSPIIT
+877 YFEE
-892 QDTYSATDG
+892 
-901 PVMVTARSP
+901 
-910 QSGYTV
+910 
-916 QITMEDPTVEEN
+916 
-928 WEDISYIGVYEN
+928 
-940 TTVYARLKSGSTTY
+940 
-954 SYSTY
+954 
-959 NVTNINSYDYT
+959 
-970 SGRGRNTLAVDKS
+970 
-983 VNKFSYQLNSIPA
+983 
-996 GTGTAKTQTFKMY
+996 
-1009 YRVKGSN
+1009 
-1016 GYQLKEVQ
+1016 
-1024 ESVSSGGSLRLT
+1024 
-1036 VEDSNLMN
+1036 
-1044 KKVFVYVVIINSDG
+1044 
-1058 TRTLVKEAWIDSSVS
+1058 
-1073 PWKTYY
+1073 
-1079 AEA
+1079 

>member
-117 GSTVTVST
+117 GSTVTVSN

-131 YTVILNGNDGVIGT
+131 YTVTLNGNDGVIGT

-184 QYIHTGRSL
+184 QYTHTGRSL

-221 VYTPT
+221 VYRPT
-226 SNVTIYAQWEKNVI
+226 SNVTIYAQWEQIIV
-240 TSKLT
+240 TSRVT
-245 LNTGAGKA
+245 LNVGAGKA
-253 NSDTSFQGNSGTSIA
+253 NSDTSFQGNSGTSIT
-268 ITSPTAPSSYV
+268 ITNPTAPSSYTV
-279 LYLENNDGSYSSTTL
+279 YLENNDGSYSSTSAKST
-294 TSSFTFSGWSLSGGG
+294 FKFSGWSLSGGG
-309 SISGSTYTFGDTD
+309 SISGSTYTFGTSN

-329 TQKGITLTKPTRTG
+329 TQTGITLTRPTRTG

-403 QGNSGTSITITKP
+403 QGNSGTSITITNP

-435 TSARSTFKFSGW
+435 TSAKSTFKFSGW

-454 ISGSTYTFGD
+454 ISGSTYTFG
-464 TDGTLTAQYTQKG
+464 TSDGTLTAQYTQTG
-477 ITLTKPTR
+477 ITLLRPTR

-624 CLPTAT
+624 YLPTAT

-664 YAQWEQVAS
+664 YAQW
-673 VPDLTSSN
+673 
-681 TTFRASTTN
+681 
-690 WTNEY
+690 
-695 VTVNVSTTVSGY
+695 
-707 TLQTTTGNPTVE
+707 
-719 SNWANTAYVTA
+719 A
-730 TSNCTVYA
+730 TDA
-738 RLTNG
+738 
-743 STSGNYTSYNVTNID
+743 
-758 KTPPAVMGK
+758 
-767 GKMVINIDKAK
+767 
-778 NQGYLQM
+778 
-785 NSINDYE
+785 
-792 SGISKLICY
+792 
-801 YKFDG
+801 
-806 DSYFTLLDS
+806 
-815 YTYVT
+815 
-820 MNGSEKGMNGGSYG
+820 
-834 FTVTSSKIN
+834 
-843 SSATGTLYMYANL
+843 
-856 FDVAGN
+856 
-862 CTKSYVASINLSTGS
+862 
-877 ANYQEEVVSYSPIIT
+877 YSPIIT
-892 QDTYSATDG
+892 QDTYSATNG
-901 PVMVTARSP
+901 PVTVTARSP

-916 QITMEDPTVEEN
+916 QITMEDPTVESN
-928 WEDISYIGVYEN
+928 WEDISSIAVYEN
-940 TTVYARLKSGSTTY
+940 TAVYVRLKNGSTTY
-954 SYSTY
+954 SYSTH
-959 NVTNINSYDYT
+959 NVTNINAFNYT
-970 SGRGRNTLAVDKS
+970 SGRGHNTLVIDTS
-983 VNKFSYQLNSIPA
+983 TYTVQYQLNSIP
-996 GTGTAKTQTFKMY
+996 TGSSTTKTFTAY
-1009 YRVKGSN
+1009 YRVEGDNSHKVREFSAT
-1016 GYQLKEVQ
+1016 V
-1024 ESVSSGGSLRLT
+1024 VSGGSYRLNMP
-1036 VEDSNLMN
+1036 VDSSAMS
-1044 KKVFVYVVIINSDG
+1044 KKVYVYVVITNTDG
-1058 TRTLVKEAWIDSSVS
+1058 TRTLVRKAWINCKTGS
-1073 PWKTYY
+1073 TYY
-1079 AEA
+1079 DP